1 MASLL
6 AITSQVYA
14 EEEFSIS
21 ITGPDNEQEAPVR
34 RAPRPAQPV
43 ARPAT
48 PAAPVAVTPAA
59 PAQRP
64 AVQGQNTQPNAIPGL
79 IPQSPVD
86 QANLAAQEMRPA
98 NLPANFQ
105 AQHTVG
111 PRETIWSIAHRYSA
125 PYNDVNEFQA
135 VASIYRNNRDAFN
148 NGDVNQIRRGTTLNI
163 PVAQE
168 MALEQTQT
176 GSDLLSNGTTTL
188 PPLNRSGLY
197 QNATNQGALANNEA
211 NNGANNGPIGAVHAS
226 SPNLPG
232 SGIQEVP
239 SFVARETLLR
249 DINPTLTFTDQEGMD
264 NPDKEIITDEELAA
278 HNAQLTQESVPTIT
292 QSSLD
297 LRAIESLLDKTEH
310 NIQTAQKDIYR
321 RLDDNIQ
328 RSAQVAKDTATVTAK
343 EEVSE
348 LINNYEQ
355 VIAELQQSN
364 SDLRSSLSKI
374 NKQVEQIRGFQM
386 ETADSVA
393 QLDRRMVD
401 THSPLTGTGS
411 TSSSF
416 ESGPVMW
423 ILLVVGVL
431 ALLMSIGL
439 FVFKSRM
446 RRQHELANSF
456 DDDSGDF
463 MDEDDLEI
471 SSLLAQNPVTEEE
484 PAPKKEKAKS
494 APAKEVVEDS
504 APIVDDTPMS
514 GDMGMDDNFDGG
526 FDGDLDTFGSDSPS
540 NNKKS
545 SAPDFHDEIVMP
557 SSAPLNTA
565 SNNAAVAGAVAG
577 AALGGAAMGAAMAS
591 SHDDEA
597 QQAWDNAASNV
608 SSTIDKSA
616 LNAVNDDWAN
626 SLDSNENSAS
636 QVDLGSDT
644 GFGDTASDSGFGSPD
659 AGGDFGDSS
668 ADSGFGSPD
677 AGGSFGDP
685 SADSS
690 FGSPDAGGGFGDS
703 TADSGF
709 GSPDAGGSFGDSS
722 ADSGFGSPDA
732 GSGFGD
738 STADSGFG
746 SDSFGADSSDFS
758 QDSGSFG
765 NDADSFGDSSGGFGD
780 DSGGFGETGGFGDD
794 LGGFSQ
800 DSADFSDNSGGF
812 GDDSGFGDA
821 GFGDDSGGFGDDL
834 GGDDAK
840 QFAASMQGAG
850 GNAFPK
856 TNALASQEV
865 IQASA
870 NHDDQSNLS
879 PAQNNAGDSFA
890 VSGASNLD
898 DQAFNEQDPSN
909 VSLNTA
915 TNNQFGDL
923 NSPAVEGNGLEGLDF
938 GKLADEIDHPDNHA
952 QTNLDQNNQ
961 APASTVV
968 NAGLGRDPQEQG
980 PKDGFAQNSADQLD
994 FNADSGNSSDKGD
1007 ATFDGEDLSFNAD
1020 PANNIDFGSLA
1031 NELDGSDNTQSLDN
1045 LDQSAPQTE
1054 SGNAGDLPEDS
1065 LYDSDNSL
1073 FGFDSDANA
1082 DGLSTP
1088 EQNSGSESS
1097 TTELTDHTQEQ
1108 VPEQA
1113 PATAEDNSFDS
1124 LGNDDSDLAS
1134 GFDSLSG
1141 DTSFDSL
1148 GSDNSD
1154 LASGFDTPSGDTS
1167 FDSLGSDDSDLASGF
1182 DTPSGDTSFDSLG
1195 SDDSDLASGFDTP
1208 SGDTSFDSLG
1218 SDDSDLASGFDTPEL
1233 DQSGGMDFGSLAN
1246 ELENPQDTVPTN
1258 ELDLTAPTEQETAA
1272 KQQPEADTAV
1282 EPSFDNA
1289 EENPFDTLG
1298 SDHSD
1303 LAAGFDTPSGDT
1315 SFDSLGSDDSD
1326 LASGFDTPS
1335 GDTSFDSLGS
1345 DDSDLASG
1353 FDTPSGDTSF
1363 DSLGSDDSDL
1373 ASGFDTPSG
1382 DTSFDSL
1389 GSDNSDLAAGLD
1401 TPELDKSGDMDFGS
1415 LANELENTQ
1424 DIVPTNEFDLT
1435 APNEQETAAEQ
1446 QPEADTAVEPSLD
1459 NAEENPFDTLGS
1471 DHSDLVSGFDTPEL
1485 DQSGD
1490 MDFGSLANELENP
1503 QDTSIT
1509 DEQALN
1515 SPDSSNENTANE
1527 GEGDLSA
1534 FGFEEPTDQQELDT
1548 ASANELDLTA
1558 PTEQETAAKQQ
1569 PEVEADTALEPS
1581 LESAE
1586 ESPFD
1591 TLGGD
1596 NSDLADVLDTPELD
1610 HSGDMDFGSLANELE
1625 SPESS
1630 GDQFEVPENSTFTDL
1645 SAQEQPED
1653 ALPIDA
1659 QDAAEVFN
1667 TPEDTFSNNDLASKE
1682 IPGSESADEQ
1692 ELPALDAGL
1701 SNLTANTQPK
1711 EDSNFDSLGDEA
1723 SDLAS
1728 ALGQE
1733 PSNQIDN
1740 NTVFDEPPSELDE
1753 LSNTFNLDNE
1763 HVADLEKEATPQTA
1777 TEEAKDL
1784 ADVLGTSLDDANLK
1798 DPSELENNPFESLTT
1813 PEQQDLAQDTQK
1825 DAKSEEQP
1833 ESEPQKDVQSDIFAS
1848 EPESDKD
1855 STALENTEPSHPFSL
1870 SDMGSAEYP
1879 FIMDDNNDQRSTW
1892 DTGPVG
1898 EAQGNMADDFAR
1910 FAQNLDNPEAQN
1922 DFKTNFEP
1930 SAANENAPIDLIY
1943 PDEFGL
1949 GKDDENLSALLAEEQ
1964 GESADVHGF
1973 GRLDDDIPSS
1983 GDSVDLIMPSGE
1995 EMAANG
2001 KNNDSI
2007 FDLDESN
2014 DILDKMDFTNQDH
2027 NMFDEME
2034 DTHFSLDPN
2043 VPMGHE
2049 QASSDTSNLSK
2060 QPESDANTTGN
2071 NTLEHSE
2078 GDSGIETA
2086 KQLFDEDGKDI
2097 ASLMGDDFRGL
2108 DHIDDNKHDNIE
2120 DESNDIVMPNPEAME
2135 APHESLTDV
2144 DNAMDSLDHM
2154 DLNKMSSDA
2163 LIDDAL
2169 DTPNANN
2176 LEADS
2181 QDATPQEPSTTL
2193 ESATEAP
2200 EPIATSEQPQ
2210 ANTSETLE
2218 TDPSSEDLLTNNDL
2232 LAEDPTKEIPQDFQG
2247 IDHIDDN
2254 HHDNI
2259 EDDSNDIVMPNLEAL
2274 QPPHESL
2281 DNVEDAIDSVNHMDL
2296 NNMSSDDLINE
2307 SLDQEQTNNQDN
2319 SEQSLADTGNQL
2331 PDTSDD
2337 MIFPDFD
2344 KAQDSGASMLD
2355 GVEDALNSIDTMDL
2369 GDLSSC
2375 PVDFG
2380 TEPTA
2385 QNTNQPVSSSNDS
2398 KLKEAPLPEQDSAP
2412 AELINPSTIEEVAPQ
2427 AEDLAD
2433 FRGLDSIDENHHDN
2447 IDDEANDYIVPTP
2460 EEMQSKAPSAI
2471 DEQVE
2476 GLDKAL
2482 DNIDLDHISNDDLL
2496 EEPVISEPI
2505 SQSTDS
2511 SDTVENAASD
2521 KQSETYPERVD
2532 TGEETFDLGNA
2543 NDSQEPSNDTQNEET
2558 VAPASDYE
2566 TELAHEIEEPYL
2578 DGSKI
2583 EDAQIVS
2590 ENDQTPDISTNEKSS
2605 DNYELGSSD
2614 IDFKDLVKDAQ
2625 TQGLDEVNESPEDEI
2640 PSLDDEFSTV
2650 EKPEVFEPSDFT
2662 SDGGQAIEDSG
2673 SFIEEPMSQDTQSSI
2688 LNEPEMELEPLVGN
2702 NFAEL
2707 YDSNPNEISPDFENQ
2722 PEESTGTQTEH
2733 LTDSPFNS
2741 EMELEPLV
2749 SNDFA
2754 DLKGISDSGEHF
2766 EEPTDTG
2773 LESPIAADQN
2783 EPSSFDADSS
2793 DGNDSIESTNEEPL
2807 SAGTPSEEATSEAES
2822 SPFEPEAE
2830 PSKSETAEAE
2840 SSPFEPEAEPSK
2852 SETAETD
2859 LGPFEPESEP
2869 SKSETAEAESSPFE
2883 PEAAT
2888 GEGETGADKIEPEL
2902 DGTDNSDEPSMWS
2915 VPHDEFDISNISGSD
2930 LNVGQEVDS
2939 APNISADST
2948 DSTDSAD
2955 STSEEQLNLPE
2966 ENTLEEAGFTTNNF
2980 DNDAA
2985 DNDLANADNLGA
2997 EGFGSFEPEL
3007 DSSNSHDDTLS
3018 SGSDSHI
3025 TSGDMLDMEPPN
3037 FEVGNADDALLDSRI
3052 DGSDALADMLS
3063 DVPADIPE
3071 VIVQQSGS
3079 KLHAQNATGEHDLSN
3094 GANNLPDGLSLD
3106 QDTNV
3111 DTNQFDFADFDSDD
3125 QDEQDENLV
3134 SDMMNGEH
3142 QGFNLDKE
3150 QALADNDRFVEDM
3163 VGDDNLDFEGSNLDS
3178 FGTQNEED
3186 PFLQNDDFGSF
3197 TDLPGFD
3204 ESTFDDDKSPNGL
3217 AFDDDFFNTDSNK
3230 N

>member
-1 MASLL
+1 MSPTKHFLTLVMASLL

-211 NNGANNGPIGAVHAS
+211 NNGPIGAVHAS

-278 HNAQLTQESVPTIT
+278 HNAKLTQESVPTIT

-401 THSPLTGTGS
+401 THSPLNSTGS

-526 FDGDLDTFGSDSPS
+526 FDGDLDTFGSDAPS

-644 GFGDTASDSGFGSPD
+644 GFGDTASDS
-659 AGGDFGDSS
+659 A
-668 ADSGFGSPD
+668 
-677 AGGSFGDP
+677 
-685 SADSS
+685 

-703 TADSGF
+703 SGDSDF

-732 GSGFGD
+732 GNGFGDSSADSGFGSPDAGGSFGD

-1007 ATFDGEDLSFNAD
+1007 ATFGGKDLSFNAD

-1031 NELDGSDNTQSLDN
+1031 NQLDGSDNTQSLDN

-1088 EQNSGSESS
+1088 EQSSGSESS

-1108 VPEQA
+1108 VPEQAQEQA

-1134 GFDSLSG
+1134 GFDTPSG
-1141 DTSFDSL
+1141 NSSFDSL
-1148 GSDNSD
+1148 GN
-1154 LASGFDTPSGDTS
+1154 
-1167 FDSLGSDDSDLASGF
+1167 DDSDLASGF

-1218 SDDSDLASGFDTPEL
+1218 SDDSDLAAGFDTPSGDTSFDSLGSDHSDLAAGLDTPEL
-1233 DQSGGMDFGSLAN
+1233 DQSGDMDFGSLAN

-1258 ELDLTAPTEQETAA
+1258 E
-1272 KQQPEADTAV
+1272 
-1282 EPSFDNA
+1282 
-1289 EENPFDTLG
+1289 
-1298 SDHSD
+1298 
-1303 LAAGFDTPSGDT
+1303 
-1315 SFDSLGSDDSD
+1315 
-1326 LASGFDTPS
+1326 
-1335 GDTSFDSLGS
+1335 
-1345 DDSDLASG
+1345 
-1353 FDTPSGDTSF
+1353 
-1363 DSLGSDDSDL
+1363 
-1373 ASGFDTPSG
+1373 
-1382 DTSFDSL
+1382 
-1389 GSDNSDLAAGLD
+1389 
-1401 TPELDKSGDMDFGS
+1401 
-1415 LANELENTQ
+1415 
-1424 DIVPTNEFDLT
+1424 FDLT
-1435 APNEQETAAEQ
+1435 APNEQETAAKQ

-1471 DHSDLVSGFDTPEL
+1471 DHSDLAAGFETPELDQSGDMDFGSLANELENPQDTSIADEQALNSPNSSNENSANEGEGDLSAFGFDEPTDQQELDTAPANELDLTAPTEQETAAKQQPEADTALEPSLESAEESPFDTLGGDNSDLADGLDTPEL
-1485 DQSGD
+1485 DHSGD

-1515 SPDSSNENTANE
+1515 SPDSSNENSAAE

-1534 FGFEEPTDQQELDT
+1534 FGFDEPTDQQELDT
-1548 ASANELDLTA
+1548 ITANEQDVTA
-1558 PTEQETAAKQQ
+1558 PTEQEPAAQ
-1569 PEVEADTALEPS
+1569 PQPEADTAVEPS
-1581 LESAE
+1581 LENAK

-1591 TLGGD
+1591 TLGGED
-1596 NSDLADVLDTPELD
+1596 TDLGAGVETPELD
-1610 HSGDMDFGSLANELE
+1610 QSGDMDFGSLANELE

-1653 ALPIDA
+1653 ALPLDA

-1711 EDSNFDSLGDEA
+1711 EDSNFDSLEDEA

-1740 NTVFDEPPSELDE
+1740 NSVFDEPPSELDE

-1879 FIMDDNNDQRSTW
+1879 FIMDDNNDQRGTW

-2014 DILDKMDFTNQDH
+2014 DILDKMDFANQDH

-2043 VPMGHE
+2043 APMGHE
-2049 QASSDTSNLSK
+2049 QASSDTSNLSQ

-2078 GDSGIETA
+2078 GDSGVETA
-2086 KQLFDEDGKDI
+2086 KQLFAEDGKDI

-2181 QDATPQEPSTTL
+2181 QDATHQEPSTTL

-2218 TDPSSEDLLTNNDL
+2218 TEPSSEDLLTNNDL

-2259 EDDSNDIVMPNLEAL
+2259 EDDSNDIVMPSLEAL

-2307 SLDQEQTNNQDN
+2307 SLDQEQTNNQDD

-2380 TEPTA
+2380 TEHTA

-2398 KLKEAPLPEQDSAP
+2398 KLKEEPLPEQESAP

-2433 FRGLDSIDENHHDN
+2433 FHGLDSIDENHHDN

-2496 EEPVISEPI
+2496 EEPVIAEPT

-2511 SDTVENAASD
+2511 RDTVENAASD
-2521 KQSETYPERVD
+2521 NQSETYPERVD

-2543 NDSQEPSNDTQNEET
+2543 NDSQEPSSDTQNEET
-2558 VAPASDYE
+2558 VAPASEYE

-2650 EKPEVFEPSDFT
+2650 ENPEVFEPSDFT

-2688 LNEPEMELEPLVGN
+2688 LNEPEMELEPLVDN

-2722 PEESTGTQTEH
+2722 PEERTDTPTEN

-2754 DLKGISDSGEHF
+2754 DLKGMSDSGEHF
-2766 EEPTDTG
+2766 EEPTDTD

-2783 EPSSFDADSS
+2783 EPSAVDADSF
-2793 DGNDSIESTNEEPL
+2793 DGNDSFESTNEEPL
-2807 SAGTPSEEATSEAES
+2807 SADTPSEEATSEADSSEAAS
-2822 SPFEPEAE
+2822 SPFEPEVE
-2830 PSKSETAEAE
+2830 PSK
-2840 SSPFEPEAEPSK
+2840 
-2852 SETAETD
+2852 D
-2859 LGPFEPESEP
+2859 D
-2869 SKSETAEAESSPFE
+2869 TAEAESSPFE

-2888 GEGETGADKIEPEL
+2888 GETETGADKIEPEL
-2902 DGTDNSDEPSMWS
+2902 DSTDNSDEPSMWS

-2930 LNVGQEVDS
+2930 LNVGQKVDS
-2939 APNISADST
+2939 APNISADSA
-2948 DSTDSAD
+2948 DSSE

-2966 ENTLEEAGFTTNNF
+2966 ENTLEAAGFTTNNF

-2985 DNDLANADNLGA
+2985 DNDLAKADNLEA
-2997 EGFGSFEPEL
+2997 EGFDSSEPKL

-3018 SGSDSHI
+3018 SGSDSQI

-3134 SDMMNGEH
+3134 YDMMNGEH

-3178 FGTQNEED
+3178 FGSQNEED

-3217 AFDDDFFNTDSNK
+3217 AFDDDFFNTDANK

>member
-211 NNGANNGPIGAVHAS
+211 NNGPIGAVHAS

-278 HNAQLTQESVPTIT
+278 HNAKLTQESVPTIT

-401 THSPLTGTGS
+401 THSPLNSTGS

-526 FDGDLDTFGSDSPS
+526 FDGDLDTFGSDAPS

-644 GFGDTASDSGFGSPD
+644 GFGD
-659 AGGDFGDSS
+659 SS

-677 AGGSFGDP
+677 AGG
-685 SADSS
+685 
-690 FGSPDAGGGFGDS
+690 GFGDS
-703 TADSGF
+703 S
-709 GSPDAGGSFGDSS
+709 
-722 ADSGFGSPDA
+722 
-732 GSGFGD
+732 
-738 STADSGFG
+738 ADSGFG

-758 QDSGSFG
+758 QDSGSFGNDADSFGDSSGDSGFGSDSSDFSQDSSGFG

-800 DSADFSDNSGGF
+800 DSADFSDSSGGF

-938 GKLADEIDHPDNHA
+938 GELADEIDHPDNHA

-1007 ATFDGEDLSFNAD
+1007 ATFGGEDLSFNAD

-1031 NELDGSDNTQSLDN
+1031 NQLDGSDNTQSLDN

-1088 EQNSGSESS
+1088 EQSSGSESS

-1113 PATAEDNSFDS
+1113 QEQSPATAE
-1124 LGNDDSDLAS
+1124 
-1134 GFDSLSG
+1134 
-1141 DTSFDSL
+1141 
-1148 GSDNSD
+1148 
-1154 LASGFDTPSGDTS
+1154 DTS
-1167 FDSLGSDDSDLASGF
+1167 FDSLGSDDSDLAAGF
-1182 DTPSGDTSFDSLG
+1182 DNPSGDSSFDSLG
-1195 SDDSDLASGFDTP
+1195 SDDSDLAAGFDNP
-1208 SGDTSFDSLG
+1208 SGDSSFDSLG
-1218 SDDSDLASGFDTPEL
+1218 SDDSDLAAGFDNPSGDSSFDSLGSDNSDLAAGFDTPEL
-1233 DQSGGMDFGSLAN
+1233 DQSGDSSFDSLGSDHSDLAAGFDTPELDQSGDMDFGSLAN

-1282 EPSFDNA
+1282 EPSLENA
-1289 EENPFDTLG
+1289 KESPFDTLG
-1298 SDHSD
+1298 S
-1303 LAAGFDTPSGDT
+1303 GDT
-1315 SFDSLGSDDSD
+1315 DLG
-1326 LASGFDTPS
+1326 
-1335 GDTSFDSLGS
+1335 
-1345 DDSDLASG
+1345 
-1353 FDTPSGDTSF
+1353 
-1363 DSLGSDDSDL
+1363 
-1373 ASGFDTPSG
+1373 
-1382 DTSFDSL
+1382 
-1389 GSDNSDLAAGLD
+1389 AG
-1401 TPELDKSGDMDFGS
+1401 
-1415 LANELENTQ
+1415 
-1424 DIVPTNEFDLT
+1424 
-1435 APNEQETAAEQ
+1435 
-1446 QPEADTAVEPSLD
+1446 VE
-1459 NAEENPFDTLGS
+1459 
-1471 DHSDLVSGFDTPEL
+1471 TPEL

-1509 DEQALN
+1509 DEQALA
-1515 SPDSSNENTANE
+1515 SPDSSNENSANE
-1527 GEGDLSA
+1527 GKGDLSA
-1534 FGFEEPTDQQELDT
+1534 FGFDAPTDQQELDT
-1548 ASANELDLTA
+1548 VPANELDLTA

-1569 PEVEADTALEPS
+1569 PEAEADTALEPS

-1596 NSDLADVLDTPELD
+1596 HSDLADGLDTPELD
-1610 HSGDMDFGSLANELE
+1610 HSGDMDFGSLAHELENPQDTSIPEEQALASPDSSNENSANEGKGDLSAFGFDAPTDQQELDTVPANEQDVTAPTEQETAAKQQPEAEAETEVEPSLESAEESPFDALGSGDSNLGAGFDAPELDQSGDMDFGSLANELE

-1653 ALPIDA
+1653 ALPLDA

-1711 EDSNFDSLGDEA
+1711 EDSNFNSLGDEA

-1740 NTVFDEPPSELDE
+1740 NSVFDEPPSELDE

-1798 DPSELENNPFESLTT
+1798 DPSELDNNPFESLTT

-1833 ESEPQKDVQSDIFAS
+1833 ESEPQID
-1848 EPESDKD
+1848 EG

-1879 FIMDDNNDQRSTW
+1879 FIMDDNNDQRGTW

-1930 SAANENAPIDLIY
+1930 GAANENAPIDLIY

-2014 DILDKMDFTNQDH
+2014 DILDKMDFANQDH

-2043 VPMGHE
+2043 APMGHE

-2078 GDSGIETA
+2078 GDSGVETA
-2086 KQLFDEDGKDI
+2086 KQLFAEDGKDI

-2662 SDGGQAIEDSG
+2662 SEGGQAIEDSG

-2754 DLKGISDSGEHF
+2754 DLKGMSDSGEHF

-2783 EPSSFDADSS
+2783 VPSFFDADSS

-3217 AFDDDFFNTDSNK
+3217 AFDDDFFNTDANK

>member
-1 MASLL
+1 MSPKKHFLTLVMASLL

-401 THSPLTGTGS
+401 THSPLNSTGS

-526 FDGDLDTFGSDSPS
+526 FDGDLDTFGSDASS

-644 GFGDTASDSGFGSPD
+644 GFGDTASDSAFGSPD
-659 AGGDFGDSS
+659 AGGGFGDSS
-668 ADSGFGSPD
+668 GDSDFGSPD

-685 SADSS
+685 SADSG

-703 TADSGF
+703 SADSGFGSPDAGNGFGDSSADSGF

-732 GSGFGD
+732 GSSFGD
-738 STADSGFG
+738 SSADSGFG

-1007 ATFDGEDLSFNAD
+1007 ATFGGEDLSFNAD

-1088 EQNSGSESS
+1088 EQSSGSESS

-1108 VPEQA
+1108 VPEQAQEQA

-1134 GFDSLSG
+1134 GFDTPSG
-1141 DTSFDSL
+1141 NSSFDSL
-1148 GSDNSD
+1148 GSDDSD
-1154 LASGFDTPSGDTS
+1154 LSSGFDTPSGDTS
-1167 FDSLGSDDSDLASGF
+1167 FDSLGSDDSDLSSGF
-1182 DTPSGDTSFDSLG
+1182 DTPYGDTSFDSLG
-1195 SDDSDLASGFDTP
+1195 SDHSELAA
-1208 SGDTSFDSLG
+1208 SL
-1218 SDDSDLASGFDTPEL
+1218 DTPEL
-1233 DQSGGMDFGSLAN
+1233 DQSGDMDFGSLAN
-1246 ELENPQDTVPTN
+1246 QLENTQDTVPTN

-1282 EPSFDNA
+1282 EPSLENA
-1289 EENPFDTLG
+1289 KDSPFDTLG
-1298 SDHSD
+1298 GDDTD
-1303 LAAGFDTPSGDT
+1303 LGAG
-1315 SFDSLGSDDSD
+1315 
-1326 LASGFDTPS
+1326 
-1335 GDTSFDSLGS
+1335 
-1345 DDSDLASG
+1345 
-1353 FDTPSGDTSF
+1353 
-1363 DSLGSDDSDL
+1363 
-1373 ASGFDTPSG
+1373 
-1382 DTSFDSL
+1382 
-1389 GSDNSDLAAGLD
+1389 
-1401 TPELDKSGDMDFGS
+1401 
-1415 LANELENTQ
+1415 
-1424 DIVPTNEFDLT
+1424 
-1435 APNEQETAAEQ
+1435 
-1446 QPEADTAVEPSLD
+1446 VE
-1459 NAEENPFDTLGS
+1459 
-1471 DHSDLVSGFDTPEL
+1471 TPEL

-1515 SPDSSNENTANE
+1515 SPDSSNENSAAE

-1534 FGFEEPTDQQELDT
+1534 FGFDEPTDQQELDT
-1548 ASANELDLTA
+1548 ITANEQDVTA
-1558 PTEQETAAKQQ
+1558 PTEQEPAAQ
-1569 PEVEADTALEPS
+1569 PQPEADTAVEPS
-1581 LESAE
+1581 LENAK

-1591 TLGGD
+1591 TLGGED
-1596 NSDLADVLDTPELD
+1596 TDLGAGVETPELD
-1610 HSGDMDFGSLANELE
+1610 QSGDMDFGSLANELE

-1733 PSNQIDN
+1733 PSNPIDN

-1833 ESEPQKDVQSDIFAS
+1833 ESEPQ
-1848 EPESDKD
+1848 SDKD

-1879 FIMDDNNDQRSTW
+1879 FIMDDNNDQRGTW

-1930 SAANENAPIDLIY
+1930 GAANENAPIDLIY

-2014 DILDKMDFTNQDH
+2014 DILDKMDFANQDH

-2043 VPMGHE
+2043 APMGHE

-2078 GDSGIETA
+2078 GDSGVETA
-2086 KQLFDEDGKDI
+2086 KQLFAEDGKDI

-2135 APHESLTDV
+2135 PPHESLTDV
-2144 DNAMDSLDHM
+2144 DSAMDSLDHM

-2163 LIDDAL
+2163 LINDAL

-2181 QDATPQEPSTTL
+2181 QDATTQEPSTTL

-2218 TDPSSEDLLTNNDL
+2218 TEPSSEDLLTNNDL

-2496 EEPVISEPI
+2496 EEPVISEHI

-2521 KQSETYPERVD
+2521 EQSEIYPERID

-2543 NDSQEPSNDTQNEET
+2543 NDSQEPSSDTQNEET

-2590 ENDQTPDISTNEKSS
+2590 ENDQTPEISTNEKSS

-2650 EKPEVFEPSDFT
+2650 ENPEVFEPSDFT

-2754 DLKGISDSGEHF
+2754 DLKGMSDSGEHF

-2783 EPSSFDADSS
+2783 VPSSFDADSS

-2807 SAGTPSEEATSEAES
+2807 SAGTPSEDATSEADSSEAAS

-2830 PSKSETAEAE
+2830 PSKDDTAEAE
-2840 SSPFEPEAEPSK
+2840 SSS
-2852 SETAETD
+2852 
-2859 LGPFEPESEP
+2859 
-2869 SKSETAEAESSPFE
+2869 FE

-2888 GEGETGADKIEPEL
+2888 GEAETGADKIEPEL

-2939 APNISADST
+2939 TPNISADST

-2980 DNDAA
+2980 DNDTADNDTA

-3007 DSSNSHDDTLS
+3007 DSSNSHDDTLN

-3052 DGSDALADMLS
+3052 DGSNALADMLS

-3217 AFDDDFFNTDSNK
+3217 AFDDDFFNTDANK

>member
-1 MASLL
+1 MSPKKHFLTLVMASLL

-211 NNGANNGPIGAVHAS
+211 NNGPIGAVHAS

-278 HNAQLTQESVPTIT
+278 HNAKLTQESVPTIT

-401 THSPLTGTGS
+401 THSPLNSTGS

-423 ILLVVGVL
+423 ILLIVGVL

-471 SSLLAQNPVTEEE
+471 SSLLAQNPITEEE

-514 GDMGMDDNFDGG
+514 GDMGMDDNFDSG
-526 FDGDLDTFGSDSPS
+526 FDGDLDTFGSDASS

-644 GFGDTASDSGFGSPD
+644 GFGDTASDSAFGSPD
-659 AGGDFGDSS
+659 AGGGFGDSS

-677 AGGSFGDP
+677 AGGG
-685 SADSS
+685 
-690 FGSPDAGGGFGDS
+690 
-703 TADSGF
+703 
-709 GSPDAGGSFGDSS
+709 FGDSS

-732 GSGFGD
+732 GNGFGD
-738 STADSGFG
+738 SSADSGFG

-952 QTNLDQNNQ
+952 QTNLDQNNP

-1007 ATFDGEDLSFNAD
+1007 ATFGGDDLSFNAD
-1020 PANNIDFGSLA
+1020 PSNNIDFGSLA

-1088 EQNSGSESS
+1088 EQSSGSESS

-1113 PATAEDNSFDS
+1113 QEQVPATAE
-1124 LGNDDSDLAS
+1124 
-1134 GFDSLSG
+1134 

-1148 GSDNSD
+1148 GDDNSD
-1154 LASGFDTPSGDTS
+1154 LASGFDTLSGDTS
-1167 FDSLGSDDSDLASGF
+1167 FDSLGSDDSDLAAGF
-1182 DTPSGDTSFDSLG
+1182 DNPSGNSSFDSLG
-1195 SDDSDLASGFDTP
+1195 SDDSDLAAGFDNP
-1208 SGDTSFDSLG
+1208 SGNSSFDSLG
-1218 SDDSDLASGFDTPEL
+1218 SDNSDLAAGFDTPEQ

-1272 KQQPEADTAV
+1272 KQQPEADTAI
-1282 EPSFDNA
+1282 EPSLDNA

-1303 LAAGFDTPSGDT
+1303 LAA
-1315 SFDSLGSDDSD
+1315 
-1326 LASGFDTPS
+1326 
-1335 GDTSFDSLGS
+1335 
-1345 DDSDLASG
+1345 
-1353 FDTPSGDTSF
+1353 
-1363 DSLGSDDSDL
+1363 
-1373 ASGFDTPSG
+1373 GFDTPSG

-1534 FGFEEPTDQQELDT
+1534 FGFEEPTYQQELDT

-1596 NSDLADVLDTPELD
+1596 NSDLADGLDTPELD

-1653 ALPIDA
+1653 ALPLDA

-1733 PSNQIDN
+1733 PSNPIDN

-1813 PEQQDLAQDTQK
+1813 PEQQDVAQDTQK
-1825 DAKSEEQP
+1825 NAKSEEQP
-1833 ESEPQKDVQSDIFAS
+1833 ESEPQKDVQSDIFTS
-1848 EPESDKD
+1848 EPQSDKD

-1879 FIMDDNNDQRSTW
+1879 FIMDDNNDQRGTW

-1930 SAANENAPIDLIY
+1930 GAANENAPIDLIY

-2014 DILDKMDFTNQDH
+2014 DILDKMDFANQDH

-2043 VPMGHE
+2043 APMGHE
-2049 QASSDTSNLSK
+2049 QVSSDTSNLSK

-2071 NTLEHSE
+2071 NTLEHSK
-2078 GDSGIETA
+2078 GDSGDETA
-2086 KQLFDEDGKDI
+2086 KQLFAEDDKDI

-2135 APHESLTDV
+2135 PPHESLTDV
-2144 DNAMDSLDHM
+2144 DSAMDSLDHM

-2163 LIDDAL
+2163 LIDEAL

-2176 LEADS
+2176 LEAAS

-2193 ESATEAP
+2193 ESVTEAP

-2218 TDPSSEDLLTNNDL
+2218 TEPSSEDLLTNNDL

-2521 KQSETYPERVD
+2521 EQSEIYPERID

-2543 NDSQEPSNDTQNEET
+2543 NDSQEPSSDTQNEET

-2590 ENDQTPDISTNEKSS
+2590 ENNQNPDISTNEKSS

-2722 PEESTGTQTEH
+2722 PEEGTNTQTAN

-2754 DLKGISDSGEHF
+2754 DLKGMTDSGEHF
-2766 EEPTDTG
+2766 DKPTDTG
-2773 LESPIAADQN
+2773 LESPLAADQN
-2783 EPSSFDADSS
+2783 EPNAFDADSF

-2807 SAGTPSEEATSEAES
+2807 SAGTPSEEATSEADS

-2840 SSPFEPEAEPSK
+2840 SSS
-2852 SETAETD
+2852 
-2859 LGPFEPESEP
+2859 
-2869 SKSETAEAESSPFE
+2869 FE

-2888 GEGETGADKIEPEL
+2888 GEAETGADKIEPEL

-2939 APNISADST
+2939 TPNISADST
-2948 DSTDSAD
+2948 DSADSAD

-2966 ENTLEEAGFTTNNF
+2966 ENTLEAAGFTTNNF

-2985 DNDLANADNLGA
+2985 DNNLAKADNLGA
-2997 EGFGSFEPEL
+2997 EGLGSLDPEL

-3163 VGDDNLDFEGSNLDS
+3163 VGDDNLDFDGSNQDA

-3217 AFDDDFFNTDSNK
+3217 AFDDDFFNTDANK

>member
-1 MASLL
+1 MSPTKHFLTLVMASLL

-79 IPQSPVD
+79 IPQSPVE

-211 NNGANNGPIGAVHAS
+211 NNGPIGAVHAS

-278 HNAQLTQESVPTIT
+278 HNAKLTQESVPTIT

-471 SSLLAQNPVTEEE
+471 SSLLAQNPITEEE

-526 FDGDLDTFGSDSPS
+526 FDGDLDTFGSDASS

-565 SNNAAVAGAVAG
+565 SNNAAVVGAVAG

-644 GFGDTASDSGFGSPD
+644 GFGDTAS
-659 AGGDFGDSS
+659 
-668 ADSGFGSPD
+668 
-677 AGGSFGDP
+677 
-685 SADSS
+685 
-690 FGSPDAGGGFGDS
+690 
-703 TADSGF
+703 
-709 GSPDAGGSFGDSS
+709 
-722 ADSGFGSPDA
+722 DSGFGSPDA

-952 QTNLDQNNQ
+952 QTNLDQNNP

-980 PKDGFAQNSADQLD
+980 PKDGFAQNSADQFD
-994 FNADSGNSSDKGD
+994 FNAASGNSSDKGD
-1007 ATFDGEDLSFNAD
+1007 ATFGGEDLSFNAD
-1020 PANNIDFGSLA
+1020 PSNNIDFGSLA

-1054 SGNAGDLPEDS
+1054 GGSVGDLPEDS

-1108 VPEQA
+1108 VPELAQEQA
-1113 PATAEDNSFDS
+1113 PATAEY
-1124 LGNDDSDLAS
+1124 
-1134 GFDSLSG
+1134 
-1141 DTSFDSL
+1141 TSFDSL
-1148 GSDNSD
+1148 GSDDSD
-1154 LASGFDTPSGDTS
+1154 LAAGFDNPSGDSS

-1195 SDDSDLASGFDTP
+1195 SDNSDLASGFDTL
-1208 SGDTSFDSLG
+1208 SGDSSFDPLG

-1272 KQQPEADTAV
+1272 KQQPEADTAL
-1282 EPSFDNA
+1282 EPSLESA
-1289 EENPFDTLG
+1289 EESPFDTLG
-1298 SDHSD
+1298 
-1303 LAAGFDTPSGDT
+1303 G
-1315 SFDSLGSDDSD
+1315 
-1326 LASGFDTPS
+1326 
-1335 GDTSFDSLGS
+1335 
-1345 DDSDLASG
+1345 
-1353 FDTPSGDTSF
+1353 
-1363 DSLGSDDSDL
+1363 
-1373 ASGFDTPSG
+1373 
-1382 DTSFDSL
+1382 
-1389 GSDNSDLAAGLD
+1389 DNSDLADGLD
-1401 TPELDKSGDMDFGS
+1401 TPELD
-1415 LANELENTQ
+1415 
-1424 DIVPTNEFDLT
+1424 
-1435 APNEQETAAEQ
+1435 
-1446 QPEADTAVEPSLD
+1446 
-1459 NAEENPFDTLGS
+1459 
-1471 DHSDLVSGFDTPEL
+1471 H
-1485 DQSGD
+1485 SGD

-1515 SPDSSNENTANE
+1515 SNENSANE
-1527 GEGDLSA
+1527 GNGDLSA
-1534 FGFEEPTDQQELDT
+1534 FGFDVPTDQQELDT
-1548 ASANELDLTA
+1548 APANELELTA
-1558 PTEQETAAKQQ
+1558 PTEQETAAEQQ
-1569 PEVEADTALEPS
+1569 PEADTAVEPS
-1581 LESAE
+1581 LENAK

-1591 TLGGD
+1591 TLGGED
-1596 NSDLADVLDTPELD
+1596 TDLGAGVQTPELD
-1610 HSGDMDFGSLANELE
+1610 QSGDMDFGSLANELD
-1625 SPESS
+1625 SPNSS
-1630 GDQFEVPENSTFTDL
+1630 GDKLAEPENSAFTDL
-1645 SAQEQPED
+1645 NSQEQQED
-1653 ALPIDA
+1653 ALPLDA
-1659 QDAAEVFN
+1659 QDAAKVFN

-1711 EDSNFDSLGDEA
+1711 EESNFDSLGDEA

-1740 NTVFDEPPSELDE
+1740 NSVFDEQPSELDE

-1879 FIMDDNNDQRSTW
+1879 FIMDDNNDQRGTW

-1930 SAANENAPIDLIY
+1930 GAANENAPIDLIY

-2043 VPMGHE
+2043 APMGHE

-2071 NTLEHSE
+2071 NTLEHSK
-2078 GDSGIETA
+2078 GDSGVETA
-2086 KQLFDEDGKDI
+2086 KQLFAEDDKDI

-2135 APHESLTDV
+2135 PPHESLTDV
-2144 DNAMDSLDHM
+2144 DSAMDSLDHM

-2163 LIDDAL
+2163 LIDEAL

-2176 LEADS
+2176 LEAAS

-2193 ESATEAP
+2193 ESVTEAP

-2218 TDPSSEDLLTNNDL
+2218 TEPSSEDLLTNNDL

-2543 NDSQEPSNDTQNEET
+2543 NDSQEPSSDTQNEET

-2590 ENDQTPDISTNEKSS
+2590 ENDQTPEISTNEKSS

-2662 SDGGQAIEDSG
+2662 SEGGQAIEDSG

-2754 DLKGISDSGEHF
+2754 DLKGMTDSGEHF
-2766 EEPTDTG
+2766 DEPADTG
-2773 LESPIAADQN
+2773 LESPLAADQN
-2783 EPSSFDADSS
+2783 EPSAFDADSS
-2793 DGNDSIESTNEEPL
+2793 DGNDSIESTNKEPL
-2807 SAGTPSEEATSEAES
+2807 SAGTPSEEATSEADSSEAASSPFEPEVEPSKDDTAEAES

-2840 SSPFEPEAEPSK
+2840 SSS
-2852 SETAETD
+2852 
-2859 LGPFEPESEP
+2859 
-2869 SKSETAEAESSPFE
+2869 FE

-2888 GEGETGADKIEPEL
+2888 GEAETGADKIEPEL

-2939 APNISADST
+2939 TPNISADST
-2948 DSTDSAD
+2948 DSADSAD

-3007 DSSNSHDDTLS
+3007 DSANSHDDTLN

-3217 AFDDDFFNTDSNK
+3217 AFDDDFFNTDANK

>member
-1 MASLL
+1 MSPKKHFLTLVMASLL

-197 QNATNQGALANNEA
+197 QNATNQGALANN
-211 NNGANNGPIGAVHAS
+211 GANNGPIGAVHAS

-401 THSPLTGTGS
+401 THSPLNSTGS

-526 FDGDLDTFGSDSPS
+526 FDGDLDTFGSDASS

-644 GFGDTASDSGFGSPD
+644 GFGDTASGGGFSG
-659 AGGDFGDSS
+659 
-668 ADSGFGSPD
+668 AD
-677 AGGSFGDP
+677 
-685 SADSS
+685 
-690 FGSPDAGGGFGDS
+690 GGFGDS
-703 TADSGF
+703 SADSGF

-812 GDDSGFGDA
+812 GDDSSFGDA

-1007 ATFDGEDLSFNAD
+1007 ATFGGEDLSFNAD

-1088 EQNSGSESS
+1088 EQSSGSESS

-1108 VPEQA
+1108 VPELAQGQA
-1113 PATAEDNSFDS
+1113 PATAE
-1124 LGNDDSDLAS
+1124 
-1134 GFDSLSG
+1134 
-1141 DTSFDSL
+1141 
-1148 GSDNSD
+1148 
-1154 LASGFDTPSGDTS
+1154 DTS
-1167 FDSLGSDDSDLASGF
+1167 FDSLGSDDSDLAAGF
-1182 DTPSGDTSFDSLG
+1182 DSPSGDTSFASLGSDDSDLAAGFDSPSGDTSFDSLG

-1233 DQSGGMDFGSLAN
+1233 DQSGDMDFGSLAN

-1258 ELDLTAPTEQETAA
+1258 ELDLTAPSEQETAA

-1298 SDHSD
+1298 SD
-1303 LAAGFDTPSGDT
+1303 
-1315 SFDSLGSDDSD
+1315 
-1326 LASGFDTPS
+1326 
-1335 GDTSFDSLGS
+1335 
-1345 DDSDLASG
+1345 
-1353 FDTPSGDTSF
+1353 
-1363 DSLGSDDSDL
+1363 
-1373 ASGFDTPSG
+1373 
-1382 DTSFDSL
+1382 
-1389 GSDNSDLAAGLD
+1389 NSDLAA
-1401 TPELDKSGDMDFGS
+1401 
-1415 LANELENTQ
+1415 
-1424 DIVPTNEFDLT
+1424 
-1435 APNEQETAAEQ
+1435 
-1446 QPEADTAVEPSLD
+1446 
-1459 NAEENPFDTLGS
+1459 
-1471 DHSDLVSGFDTPEL
+1471 GFDTPEL

-1503 QDTSIT
+1503 QDTSIA

-1534 FGFEEPTDQQELDT
+1534 FGFDEPTDQQELDT
-1548 ASANELDLTA
+1548 APANELDLTA
-1558 PTEQETAAKQQ
+1558 PTEQETTAEQQ
-1569 PEVEADTALEPS
+1569 PEAEADTAVEPS

-1591 TLGGD
+1591 TLGSGD
-1596 NSDLADVLDTPELD
+1596 SDLGAGFDQPELDQSGDMAFSSLANELENPQDTSITDEQALNSPDSSNENSAAEGKGDLSAFGFDEPTDQQELDTIPANEQDVTAPTEQETAAKQQPEAEADTAVEPSLDGAKESPFDTLGGEDTDLGAGVQTPELD
-1610 HSGDMDFGSLANELE
+1610 QSGDMDFGSLANELE

-1653 ALPIDA
+1653 ALPLDA

-1711 EDSNFDSLGDEA
+1711 EDSNFNSLGDEA

-1740 NTVFDEPPSELDE
+1740 NSVFDEPPSELDE

-1833 ESEPQKDVQSDIFAS
+1833 ESEPQKDVQSDISAS
-1848 EPESDKD
+1848 EPQSDKD

-1879 FIMDDNNDQRSTW
+1879 FIMDDNNDQRGTW

-1930 SAANENAPIDLIY
+1930 GAANENAPIDLIY

-2014 DILDKMDFTNQDH
+2014 DILDKMDFANQDH

-2043 VPMGHE
+2043 APMGHE

-2078 GDSGIETA
+2078 GDSGVETA
-2086 KQLFDEDGKDI
+2086 KQLFAEDGKDI

-2135 APHESLTDV
+2135 PPHESLTDV

-2181 QDATPQEPSTTL
+2181 QDATTQEPSTTL

-2319 SEQSLADTGNQL
+2319 SEQSLADTGNHL

-2412 AELINPSTIEEVAPQ
+2412 TELINPSTIEEVAPQ

-2521 KQSETYPERVD
+2521 EQSEIYPERID

-2543 NDSQEPSNDTQNEET
+2543 NDSQEPSSDTQNEET

-2590 ENDQTPDISTNEKSS
+2590 ENNQNPDISTNEKSS

-2650 EKPEVFEPSDFT
+2650 ENPEVFEPSDFT

-2673 SFIEEPMSQDTQSSI
+2673 SFTEEPISQDTQSSI

-2754 DLKGISDSGEHF
+2754 DLKGMTDSGEHF
-2766 EEPTDTG
+2766 DEPADNG
-2773 LESPIAADQN
+2773 LESPLAADQN
-2783 EPSSFDADSS
+2783 EPSAFDADSS

-2807 SAGTPSEEATSEAES
+2807 SAGTPSEEATSEADSSEAES
-2822 SPFEPEAE
+2822 SPFEPEVE
-2830 PSKSETAEAE
+2830 PSKDDTAEAE

-2852 SETAETD
+2852 D
-2859 LGPFEPESEP
+2859 
-2869 SKSETAEAESSPFE
+2869 ETAEAESSPFE
-2883 PEAAT
+2883 PEVEPSKDDTAEA
-2888 GEGETGADKIEPEL
+2888 ESSSFEPEAETGADKIEPEL

-2939 APNISADST
+2939 TPNISADST

-3018 SGSDSHI
+3018 SGSDSQLA
-3025 TSGDMLDMEPPN
+3025 SGDMLDMEPPN

-3052 DGSDALADMLS
+3052 DGSNALADMLS

-3217 AFDDDFFNTDSNK
+3217 AFDDDFFNTDANK

>member
-64 AVQGQNTQPNAIPGL
+64 AMEGQNTQPNAIPGL
-79 IPQSPVD
+79 IPQSPVE

-211 NNGANNGPIGAVHAS
+211 NNGPIGAVHAS

-278 HNAQLTQESVPTIT
+278 HNAKLTQESVPTIT

-401 THSPLTGTGS
+401 THSPLNSTGS

-526 FDGDLDTFGSDSPS
+526 FDGDLDTFGSDAPS

-644 GFGDTASDSGFGSPD
+644 GFGDTASDS
-659 AGGDFGDSS
+659 A
-668 ADSGFGSPD
+668 
-677 AGGSFGDP
+677 
-685 SADSS
+685 
-690 FGSPDAGGGFGDS
+690 FGSPDAGGGFGDTS
-703 TADSGF
+703 GDSDF

-732 GSGFGD
+732 GNGFGDSSADSGFGSPDAGGSFGD

-980 PKDGFAQNSADQLD
+980 PKDGFAQNSADQFD

-1007 ATFDGEDLSFNAD
+1007 ATFGGEDLSFNAD

-1031 NELDGSDNTQSLDN
+1031 NQLDGSDNTQSLDN

-1088 EQNSGSESS
+1088 EQSSGSESS

-1108 VPEQA
+1108 VPEQAQEQA

-1134 GFDSLSG
+1134 GFDTPSG
-1141 DTSFDSL
+1141 NSSFDSL
-1148 GSDNSD
+1148 GN
-1154 LASGFDTPSGDTS
+1154 
-1167 FDSLGSDDSDLASGF
+1167 DDSDLASGF

-1218 SDDSDLASGFDTPEL
+1218 SDHSDLAAGLDTPEL
-1233 DQSGGMDFGSLAN
+1233 DQSGDMDFGSLAN

-1282 EPSFDNA
+1282 EPSLENA
-1289 EENPFDTLG
+1289 KESPFDTLG
-1298 SDHSD
+1298 S
-1303 LAAGFDTPSGDT
+1303 GDT
-1315 SFDSLGSDDSD
+1315 DLG
-1326 LASGFDTPS
+1326 
-1335 GDTSFDSLGS
+1335 
-1345 DDSDLASG
+1345 
-1353 FDTPSGDTSF
+1353 
-1363 DSLGSDDSDL
+1363 
-1373 ASGFDTPSG
+1373 
-1382 DTSFDSL
+1382 
-1389 GSDNSDLAAGLD
+1389 AG
-1401 TPELDKSGDMDFGS
+1401 
-1415 LANELENTQ
+1415 
-1424 DIVPTNEFDLT
+1424 
-1435 APNEQETAAEQ
+1435 
-1446 QPEADTAVEPSLD
+1446 VE
-1459 NAEENPFDTLGS
+1459 
-1471 DHSDLVSGFDTPEL
+1471 TPEL

-1509 DEQALN
+1509 DEQALA
-1515 SPDSSNENTANE
+1515 SPDSSNENSANE
-1527 GEGDLSA
+1527 GKGDLSA
-1534 FGFEEPTDQQELDT
+1534 FGFDAPTDQQELDT
-1548 ASANELDLTA
+1548 IPANELDLTA

-1569 PEVEADTALEPS
+1569 PEAEAEAEADTALEPS

-1596 NSDLADVLDTPELD
+1596 HSDLADGLDTPELD
-1610 HSGDMDFGSLANELE
+1610 HSGDMDFGSLAHELENPQDTSIPEEQALASPDSSNENSANEGKGDLSAFGFDAPTDQQELDTVPANELDLTAPTEQETAAKQQPEAEAETEVEPSLESAEESPFDALGSGDSNLGAGFDAPELDQSGDMDFGSLANELE

-1653 ALPIDA
+1653 ALPLDA

-1711 EDSNFDSLGDEA
+1711 EDSNFNSLGDEA

-1740 NTVFDEPPSELDE
+1740 NSVFDEPPSELDE

-1798 DPSELENNPFESLTT
+1798 DPSELDNNPFESLTT

-1833 ESEPQKDVQSDIFAS
+1833 ESEPQID
-1848 EPESDKD
+1848 EG

-1879 FIMDDNNDQRSTW
+1879 FIMDDNNDQRGTW

-2014 DILDKMDFTNQDH
+2014 DILDKMDFANQDH
-2027 NMFDEME
+2027 NMFDEIE

-2043 VPMGHE
+2043 TPMGHE

-2078 GDSGIETA
+2078 GDSGVETA
-2086 KQLFDEDGKDI
+2086 KQLFAEDGKDI

-2662 SDGGQAIEDSG
+2662 SEGGQAIEDSG

-2754 DLKGISDSGEHF
+2754 DLKGMSDSGEHF

-2783 EPSSFDADSS
+2783 VPSSFDADSS

-3217 AFDDDFFNTDSNK
+3217 AFDDDFFNTDANK

>member
-1 MASLL
+1 MSPKKHFLTLVMASLL

-64 AVQGQNTQPNAIPGL
+64 AMQGQNTQPNAIPGL
-79 IPQSPVD
+79 IPQSPVE

-163 PVAQE
+163 PVAKE

-197 QNATNQGALANNEA
+197 QNATNKGALA
-211 NNGANNGPIGAVHAS
+211 NNGANNDPIGAVHAS

-232 SGIQEVP
+232 STIQEVP
-239 SFVARETLLR
+239 SFVARETILR

-278 HNAQLTQESVPTIT
+278 HNAKLTQETVPTIT

-310 NIQTAQKDIYR
+310 NIQTAQKDIYL

-401 THSPLTGTGS
+401 SHAPLTDTGS

-514 GDMGMDDNFDGG
+514 GDTGMDDNFDGG
-526 FDGDLDTFGSDSPS
+526 FDGDLDTFGSDGPS

-597 QQAWDNAASNV
+597 QQAWDKAASNV

-616 LNAVNDDWAN
+616 LNAVNDNWAN

-644 GFGDTASDSGFGSPD
+644 GFGDTASDSAFGSSDAGGGFGDSNADSSFGSPD
-659 AGGDFGDSS
+659 ASGGFGDSS
-668 ADSGFGSPD
+668 ADSSFGSSDAGGGFGDSSADSSFGSPD
-677 AGGSFGDP
+677 AGSGFGD
-685 SADSS
+685 SS
-690 FGSPDAGGGFGDS
+690 GESDFGSPDAGGGFGDS
-703 TADSGF
+703 SGESDF
-709 GSPDAGGSFGDSS
+709 GSPDAGGGFGDSS
-722 ADSGFGSPDA
+722 
-732 GSGFGD
+732 
-738 STADSGFG
+738 ADSGFG

-758 QDSGSFG
+758 QDSSGFG

-800 DSADFSDNSGGF
+800 DSGDFSDNSGGF
-812 GDDSGFGDA
+812 GDDSGFGNA

-856 TNALASQEV
+856 TKALASQEV

-923 NSPAVEGNGLEGLDF
+923 NSPAVEGNGLDGLDF
-938 GKLADEIDHPDNHA
+938 GELADEIDHPENHA
-952 QTNLDQNNQ
+952 QTNLDQNNP

-968 NAGLGRDPQEQG
+968 NAGLERAPQEQG

-1007 ATFDGEDLSFNAD
+1007 ATFGGDDLSFNAD
-1020 PANNIDFGSLA
+1020 PANNSDFGSLA

-1054 SGNAGDLPEDS
+1054 SGNAGDLPQDS

-1073 FGFDSDANA
+1073 FGFDSDT
-1082 DGLSTP
+1082 DGLSAP
-1088 EQNSGSESS
+1088 EQSSGSESS

-1108 VPEQA
+1108 A
-1113 PATAEDNSFDS
+1113 PATAE
-1124 LGNDDSDLAS
+1124 
-1134 GFDSLSG
+1134 
-1141 DTSFDSL
+1141 
-1148 GSDNSD
+1148 
-1154 LASGFDTPSGDTS
+1154 DTS
-1167 FDSLGSDDSDLASGF
+1167 FDSLGSDDSDLAAGF
-1182 DTPSGDTSFDSLG
+1182 DSPSGNSSFDSLG
-1195 SDDSDLASGFDTP
+1195 GDNSDLAAGFDNP
-1208 SGDTSFDSLG
+1208 SGDSSFDSLG
-1218 SDDSDLASGFDTPEL
+1218 GDNSDLAAGFDSPSGNSSFDSLGGDNSDLAAGFDNPSGNSSFDSLDSDNSDLGAGVETPEL
-1233 DQSGGMDFGSLAN
+1233 DQSGDMDFGSSAN
-1246 ELENPQDTVPTN
+1246 ELENPQDTIINDEQALNSPDSSNKNSATDGEGDLSAFGFDEPTDQQELDTAPAN
-1258 ELDLTAPTEQETAA
+1258 ELDLTAPTKQET
-1272 KQQPEADTAV
+1272 T
-1282 EPSFDNA
+1282 
-1289 EENPFDTLG
+1289 
-1298 SDHSD
+1298 
-1303 LAAGFDTPSGDT
+1303 
-1315 SFDSLGSDDSD
+1315 
-1326 LASGFDTPS
+1326 
-1335 GDTSFDSLGS
+1335 
-1345 DDSDLASG
+1345 
-1353 FDTPSGDTSF
+1353 
-1363 DSLGSDDSDL
+1363 
-1373 ASGFDTPSG
+1373 
-1382 DTSFDSL
+1382 
-1389 GSDNSDLAAGLD
+1389 
-1401 TPELDKSGDMDFGS
+1401 
-1415 LANELENTQ
+1415 
-1424 DIVPTNEFDLT
+1424 
-1435 APNEQETAAEQ
+1435 AEQ
-1446 QPEADTAVEPSLD
+1446 QPEADTAVEPSLES
-1459 NAEENPFDTLGS
+1459 AEESPFDTLGS
-1471 DHSDLVSGFDTPEL
+1471 GDSDLGAVFAQPEL

-1503 QDTSIT
+1503 QDSSIPE
-1509 DEQALN
+1509 EQALN
-1515 SPDSSNENTANE
+1515 SNENSATD
-1527 GEGDLSA
+1527 GKGDLSA
-1534 FGFEEPTDQQELDT
+1534 FGFDEPTDQQELDT
-1548 ASANELDLTA
+1548 APANELDLTA

-1569 PEVEADTALEPS
+1569 PEAEAEADKGVEPS
-1581 LESAE
+1581 LESAK

-1591 TLGGD
+1591 TLGSGD
-1596 NSDLADVLDTPELD
+1596 SDLGAGFEQPELD
-1610 HSGDMDFGSLANELE
+1610 QSGDMDFGSLANELD
-1625 SPESS
+1625 SLESS
-1630 GDQFEVPENSTFTDL
+1630 GDQFELPENSTFTDL
-1645 SAQEQPED
+1645 NSQEQPED

-1682 IPGSESADEQ
+1682 LPGTESSDNGSIDHTFDQ

-1701 SNLTANTQPK
+1701 SNLTANAQPK

-1723 SDLAS
+1723 SELAS

-1733 PSNQIDN
+1733 PSNKIDN
-1740 NTVFDEPPSELDE
+1740 NTVFDEPPNELDE

-1784 ADVLGTSLDDANLK
+1784 ADVLGTSLDKANLK

-1813 PEQQDLAQDTQK
+1813 PEQQDFAQETQK
-1825 DAKSEEQP
+1825 NAKSEEQP
-1833 ESEPQKDVQSDIFAS
+1833 ESEPQKDVKSDISAS
-1848 EPESDKD
+1848 EPQIDEA
-1855 STALENTEPSHPFSL
+1855 STAFENTEPSHPFSL
-1870 SDMGSAEYP
+1870 SDMGSADYP
-1879 FIMDDNNDQRSTW
+1879 FIMDDNNDQRGTW

-1930 SAANENAPIDLIY
+1930 GAANENAPIDLLY

-1949 GKDDENLSALLAEEQ
+1949 DKDDENLSALLAEEQ

-2001 KNNDSI
+2001 KNKDSI

-2014 DILDKMDFTNQDH
+2014 DILDKMDFANQDH

-2043 VPMGHE
+2043 APMGHE
-2049 QASSDTSNLSK
+2049 QASSDTSNLSE

-2086 KQLFDEDGKDI
+2086 KQLFAEDGKDI

-2120 DESNDIVMPNPEAME
+2120 DDSNDIVMPNPEAME

-2144 DNAMDSLDHM
+2144 DKAMDSLDHM

-2163 LIDDAL
+2163 LIDEAL
-2169 DTPNANN
+2169 DTPNANT
-2176 LEADS
+2176 LEAAS

-2218 TDPSSEDLLTNNDL
+2218 TKPSSEDLLTNNDL

-2259 EDDSNDIVMPNLEAL
+2259 EDDSNDIV
-2274 QPPHESL
+2274 
-2281 DNVEDAIDSVNHMDL
+2281 
-2296 NNMSSDDLINE
+2296 
-2307 SLDQEQTNNQDN
+2307 
-2319 SEQSLADTGNQL
+2319 
-2331 PDTSDD
+2331 
-2337 MIFPDFD
+2337 
-2344 KAQDSGASMLD
+2344 
-2355 GVEDALNSIDTMDL
+2355 
-2369 GDLSSC
+2369 C
-2375 PVDFG
+2375 
-2380 TEPTA
+2380 
-2385 QNTNQPVSSSNDS
+2385 
-2398 KLKEAPLPEQDSAP
+2398 
-2412 AELINPSTIEEVAPQ
+2412 
-2427 AEDLAD
+2427 
-2433 FRGLDSIDENHHDN
+2433 
-2447 IDDEANDYIVPTP
+2447 
-2460 EEMQSKAPSAI
+2460 
-2471 DEQVE
+2471 
-2476 GLDKAL
+2476 
-2482 DNIDLDHISNDDLL
+2482 
-2496 EEPVISEPI
+2496 
-2505 SQSTDS
+2505 
-2511 SDTVENAASD
+2511 
-2521 KQSETYPERVD
+2521 
-2532 TGEETFDLGNA
+2532 
-2543 NDSQEPSNDTQNEET
+2543 
-2558 VAPASDYE
+2558 
-2566 TELAHEIEEPYL
+2566 
-2578 DGSKI
+2578 
-2583 EDAQIVS
+2583 QI
-2590 ENDQTPDISTNEKSS
+2590 
-2605 DNYELGSSD
+2605 
-2614 IDFKDLVKDAQ
+2614 
-2625 TQGLDEVNESPEDEI
+2625 
-2640 PSLDDEFSTV
+2640 
-2650 EKPEVFEPSDFT
+2650 
-2662 SDGGQAIEDSG
+2662 
-2673 SFIEEPMSQDTQSSI
+2673 
-2688 LNEPEMELEPLVGN
+2688 
-2702 NFAEL
+2702 
-2707 YDSNPNEISPDFENQ
+2707 
-2722 PEESTGTQTEH
+2722 
-2733 LTDSPFNS
+2733 
-2741 EMELEPLV
+2741 
-2749 SNDFA
+2749 
-2754 DLKGISDSGEHF
+2754 
-2766 EEPTDTG
+2766 
-2773 LESPIAADQN
+2773 
-2783 EPSSFDADSS
+2783 
-2793 DGNDSIESTNEEPL
+2793 
-2807 SAGTPSEEATSEAES
+2807 
-2822 SPFEPEAE
+2822 
-2830 PSKSETAEAE
+2830 
-2840 SSPFEPEAEPSK
+2840 
-2852 SETAETD
+2852 
-2859 LGPFEPESEP
+2859 
-2869 SKSETAEAESSPFE
+2869 
-2883 PEAAT
+2883 
-2888 GEGETGADKIEPEL
+2888 
-2902 DGTDNSDEPSMWS
+2902 
-2915 VPHDEFDISNISGSD
+2915 
-2930 LNVGQEVDS
+2930 
-2939 APNISADST
+2939 
-2948 DSTDSAD
+2948 
-2955 STSEEQLNLPE
+2955 
-2966 ENTLEEAGFTTNNF
+2966 
-2980 DNDAA
+2980 
-2985 DNDLANADNLGA
+2985 
-2997 EGFGSFEPEL
+2997 
-3007 DSSNSHDDTLS
+3007 
-3018 SGSDSHI
+3018 
-3025 TSGDMLDMEPPN
+3025 
-3037 FEVGNADDALLDSRI
+3037 
-3052 DGSDALADMLS
+3052 
-3063 DVPADIPE
+3063 
-3071 VIVQQSGS
+3071 
-3079 KLHAQNATGEHDLSN
+3079 
-3094 GANNLPDGLSLD
+3094 
-3106 QDTNV
+3106 
-3111 DTNQFDFADFDSDD
+3111 
-3125 QDEQDENLV
+3125 
-3134 SDMMNGEH
+3134 
-3142 QGFNLDKE
+3142 
-3150 QALADNDRFVEDM
+3150 
-3163 VGDDNLDFEGSNLDS
+3163 
-3178 FGTQNEED
+3178 
-3186 PFLQNDDFGSF
+3186 
-3197 TDLPGFD
+3197 
-3204 ESTFDDDKSPNGL
+3204 
-3217 AFDDDFFNTDSNK
+3217 
-3230 N
+3230 

>member
-1 MASLL
+1 MSPKKHFLTLVMASLL

-211 NNGANNGPIGAVHAS
+211 NNGPIGAVHAS

-278 HNAQLTQESVPTIT
+278 HNAKLTQESVPTIT

-401 THSPLTGTGS
+401 THSPLNSTGS

-526 FDGDLDTFGSDSPS
+526 FDGDLDTFGSDASS

-644 GFGDTASDSGFGSPD
+644 GFGDTASDSAFGSPD
-659 AGGDFGDSS
+659 AGGGFGDSSGDSDFGSPDAGGSFGDPS

-677 AGGSFGDP
+677 AGGSFGD
-685 SADSS
+685 SS
-690 FGSPDAGGGFGDS
+690 
-703 TADSGF
+703 ADSGF

-890 VSGASNLD
+890 VSGASNLY

-968 NAGLGRDPQEQG
+968 NAGLGLDPQEQG

-1007 ATFDGEDLSFNAD
+1007 ATFGGDDLSFNAD
-1020 PANNIDFGSLA
+1020 PSNNIDFGSLA

-1088 EQNSGSESS
+1088 EQSSGSESS

-1108 VPEQA
+1108 VPEQAQEQA

-1134 GFDSLSG
+1134 GFD
-1141 DTSFDSL
+1141 
-1148 GSDNSD
+1148 
-1154 LASGFDTPSGDTS
+1154 TPSGNSS

-1182 DTPSGDTSFDSLG
+1182 DTPSGNSSFDSLG
-1195 SDDSDLASGFDTP
+1195 SDDSDLAAGFDTP

-1218 SDDSDLASGFDTPEL
+1218 SDHSDLAAGLDTPEL
-1233 DQSGGMDFGSLAN
+1233 DQSGDMDFGSLAN

-1258 ELDLTAPTEQETAA
+1258 ELDLTTPTEQETAA

-1282 EPSFDNA
+1282 EPSLENA
-1289 EENPFDTLG
+1289 KESPFDTLG
-1298 SDHSD
+1298 S
-1303 LAAGFDTPSGDT
+1303 GDT
-1315 SFDSLGSDDSD
+1315 DLG
-1326 LASGFDTPS
+1326 
-1335 GDTSFDSLGS
+1335 
-1345 DDSDLASG
+1345 
-1353 FDTPSGDTSF
+1353 
-1363 DSLGSDDSDL
+1363 
-1373 ASGFDTPSG
+1373 
-1382 DTSFDSL
+1382 
-1389 GSDNSDLAAGLD
+1389 AG
-1401 TPELDKSGDMDFGS
+1401 
-1415 LANELENTQ
+1415 
-1424 DIVPTNEFDLT
+1424 
-1435 APNEQETAAEQ
+1435 
-1446 QPEADTAVEPSLD
+1446 VE
-1459 NAEENPFDTLGS
+1459 
-1471 DHSDLVSGFDTPEL
+1471 TPEL

-1515 SPDSSNENTANE
+1515 SPNSSNENIATD

-1548 ASANELDLTA
+1548 APANELDLTA
-1558 PTEQETAAKQQ
+1558 PTEQETTAEQQ
-1569 PEVEADTALEPS
+1569 PEAEADTAVEPS
-1581 LESAE
+1581 LDGAK

-1591 TLGGD
+1591 TLGGE
-1596 NSDLADVLDTPELD
+1596 NTDLGAGVQTPELD
-1610 HSGDMDFGSLANELE
+1610 QSGDMDFGSLANELD
-1625 SPESS
+1625 SPNSS
-1630 GDQFEVPENSTFTDL
+1630 GDKLAEPENSAFTDL
-1645 SAQEQPED
+1645 NSQEQQED
-1653 ALPIDA
+1653 ALPLDA
-1659 QDAAEVFN
+1659 QDAAKVFN

-1711 EDSNFDSLGDEA
+1711 EDSNFNSLGDEA

-1753 LSNTFNLDNE
+1753 LSNTFNLDNK

-1833 ESEPQKDVQSDIFAS
+1833 ESEPQKDVQSDISAS
-1848 EPESDKD
+1848 EPQSDKD

-1879 FIMDDNNDQRSTW
+1879 FIMDDNNDQRGTW

-1930 SAANENAPIDLIY
+1930 GAANENAPIDLIY

-2014 DILDKMDFTNQDH
+2014 DILDKMDFANQDH

-2043 VPMGHE
+2043 APMSHE

-2078 GDSGIETA
+2078 GDSGVETA
-2086 KQLFDEDGKDI
+2086 KQLFAEDGKDI

-2135 APHESLTDV
+2135 PPHESLTDV

-2218 TDPSSEDLLTNNDL
+2218 TEPSSEDLLTNNDL

-2482 DNIDLDHISNDDLL
+2482 DNIDLDHISNDGLL
-2496 EEPVISEPI
+2496 EEPIATEPI

-2590 ENDQTPDISTNEKSS
+2590 ENDQTPEISTNEKSS

-2650 EKPEVFEPSDFT
+2650 ENPEVFEPSDFT

-2673 SFIEEPMSQDTQSSI
+2673 SFTEEPISQDTQSSI

-2722 PEESTGTQTEH
+2722 PEEGTNTQTAN

-2754 DLKGISDSGEHF
+2754 DLKGMTDSGEHF
-2766 EEPTDTG
+2766 DKPTDTG
-2773 LESPIAADQN
+2773 LESPLAADQN
-2783 EPSSFDADSS
+2783 EPNAFDADSF

-2807 SAGTPSEEATSEAES
+2807 SAGTPSEEATSEADSSEAAS
-2822 SPFEPEAE
+2822 SPFEPEVE

-2840 SSPFEPEAEPSK
+2840 SSS
-2852 SETAETD
+2852 
-2859 LGPFEPESEP
+2859 
-2869 SKSETAEAESSPFE
+2869 FE

-2888 GEGETGADKIEPEL
+2888 GEAETGADKIEPEL

-2939 APNISADST
+2939 TPNISADST

-2980 DNDAA
+2980 DNDTA

-3007 DSSNSHDDTLS
+3007 DSSNSHDDTLN

-3052 DGSDALADMLS
+3052 DGSNALADMLS

-3217 AFDDDFFNTDSNK
+3217 AFDDDFFNTDANK

>member
-1 MASLL
+1 MSPKKHFLTLVMASLL

-211 NNGANNGPIGAVHAS
+211 NNEANNGPIGAVHAS

-401 THSPLTGTGS
+401 THSPLNSTGS

-526 FDGDLDTFGSDSPS
+526 FDGDLDTFGSDASS

-644 GFGDTASDSGFGSPD
+644 GFGDTASDSAFGSPD
-659 AGGDFGDSS
+659 AGGGFGDSS
-668 ADSGFGSPD
+668 GDSDFGSPD

-685 SADSS
+685 SADSG
-690 FGSPDAGGGFGDS
+690 FGSPDAGGG
-703 TADSGF
+703 
-709 GSPDAGGSFGDSS
+709 FGDSS

-732 GSGFGD
+732 GNGFGD
-738 STADSGFG
+738 SSADSGFG

-758 QDSGSFG
+758 QDSGSFGNDADSFGDSSGDSGFGSDSSDFSQDSSGFG

-938 GKLADEIDHPDNHA
+938 GELADEIDHPENHA

-1007 ATFDGEDLSFNAD
+1007 ATFGGEDLSFNAD

-1088 EQNSGSESS
+1088 EQSSGSESS

-1108 VPEQA
+1108 VPEQAQEQA

-1134 GFDSLSG
+1134 GFDTPSGNSSFDSLGNEDSDLASG
-1141 DTSFDSL
+1141 FDTPSEDTSFDSL
-1148 GSDNSD
+1148 GSDDSD
-1154 LASGFDTPSGDTS
+1154 LAAGFDTPSGDTS
-1167 FDSLGSDDSDLASGF
+1167 FDSLGSDHSDLAAG
-1182 DTPSGDTSFDSLG
+1182 L
-1195 SDDSDLASGFDTP
+1195 
-1208 SGDTSFDSLG
+1208 
-1218 SDDSDLASGFDTPEL
+1218 DTPEL
-1233 DQSGGMDFGSLAN
+1233 DQSGDMDFGSLAN

-1282 EPSFDNA
+1282 EPSLENA
-1289 EENPFDTLG
+1289 KESPFDTLG
-1298 SDHSD
+1298 S
-1303 LAAGFDTPSGDT
+1303 GDT
-1315 SFDSLGSDDSD
+1315 DLG
-1326 LASGFDTPS
+1326 
-1335 GDTSFDSLGS
+1335 
-1345 DDSDLASG
+1345 
-1353 FDTPSGDTSF
+1353 
-1363 DSLGSDDSDL
+1363 
-1373 ASGFDTPSG
+1373 
-1382 DTSFDSL
+1382 
-1389 GSDNSDLAAGLD
+1389 AG
-1401 TPELDKSGDMDFGS
+1401 
-1415 LANELENTQ
+1415 
-1424 DIVPTNEFDLT
+1424 
-1435 APNEQETAAEQ
+1435 
-1446 QPEADTAVEPSLD
+1446 VE
-1459 NAEENPFDTLGS
+1459 
-1471 DHSDLVSGFDTPEL
+1471 TPEL

-1515 SPDSSNENTANE
+1515 SPNSSNENSATD

-1548 ASANELDLTA
+1548 APANELDLTA
-1558 PTEQETAAKQQ
+1558 PTEQETTAEQQ
-1569 PEVEADTALEPS
+1569 PEADTAVEPS

-1591 TLGGD
+1591 TLGSGD
-1596 NSDLADVLDTPELD
+1596 SDLADGLDTLANELENPQDTSITDEQALNSPDSSNENSANEGNGDLSAFGFNEPTDQQELDTVPANEQDVTAPTEQETAAKQQPEAEADTAVEPSLDGAKESPFDTLGGEDTDLGAGVQTPELD
-1610 HSGDMDFGSLANELE
+1610 QSGDMDFGSLANELD
-1625 SPESS
+1625 SPNSS
-1630 GDQFEVPENSTFTDL
+1630 GDKLAEPENSAFTDL
-1645 SAQEQPED
+1645 NSQEQQED
-1653 ALPIDA
+1653 ALPLDA
-1659 QDAAEVFN
+1659 QDAAKVFN

-1711 EDSNFDSLGDEA
+1711 EDSNFNSLGDEA

-1753 LSNTFNLDNE
+1753 LSNTFNLDNK

-1833 ESEPQKDVQSDIFAS
+1833 ESEPQKDVQSDISAS
-1848 EPESDKD
+1848 EPQSDKD

-1879 FIMDDNNDQRSTW
+1879 FIMDDNNDQRGTW

-1930 SAANENAPIDLIY
+1930 GAANENAPIDLIY

-2043 VPMGHE
+2043 APMGHE
-2049 QASSDTSNLSK
+2049 QASSDTSNLSE

-2071 NTLEHSE
+2071 NTLEHSK
-2078 GDSGIETA
+2078 GDSGVETA
-2086 KQLFDEDGKDI
+2086 KQLFAEDGKDI

-2181 QDATPQEPSTTL
+2181 QDATTQEPSTTL

-2218 TDPSSEDLLTNNDL
+2218 TEPSSEDLLTNNDL

-2496 EEPVISEPI
+2496 EEPIATEPI

-2590 ENDQTPDISTNEKSS
+2590 ENDQTPEISTNEKSS

-2650 EKPEVFEPSDFT
+2650 ENPEVFEPSDFT

-2673 SFIEEPMSQDTQSSI
+2673 SFTEEPISQDTQSSI

-2722 PEESTGTQTEH
+2722 PEEGTNTQTAN

-2754 DLKGISDSGEHF
+2754 DLKGMTDSGEHF
-2766 EEPTDTG
+2766 DKPTDTG
-2773 LESPIAADQN
+2773 LESPLAADQN
-2783 EPSSFDADSS
+2783 EPNAFDADSF

-2807 SAGTPSEEATSEAES
+2807 SAGIPSEEATSEADSSEAASSPFEPEVEPSKSETAEAESSPFEPEAEPSKDDTDEAES

-2840 SSPFEPEAEPSK
+2840 SSS
-2852 SETAETD
+2852 
-2859 LGPFEPESEP
+2859 
-2869 SKSETAEAESSPFE
+2869 FE

-2888 GEGETGADKIEPEL
+2888 GEAETGADKIEPEL

-2939 APNISADST
+2939 TPNISADST
-2948 DSTDSAD
+2948 DSADSAD

-2966 ENTLEEAGFTTNNF
+2966 ENTLEAAGFTTNNF

-2985 DNDLANADNLGA
+2985 DNNLAKADNLGA
-2997 EGFGSFEPEL
+2997 EGLGSLDPEL
-3007 DSSNSHDDTLS
+3007 DSSNSHDDTLN

-3052 DGSDALADMLS
+3052 DGSNALADMLS

-3163 VGDDNLDFEGSNLDS
+3163 VGDDNLDFDGSNQDA

-3217 AFDDDFFNTDSNK
+3217 AFDDDFFNTDANK

>member
-211 NNGANNGPIGAVHAS
+211 NNGPIGAVHAS

-401 THSPLTGTGS
+401 THSPLNSTGS

-526 FDGDLDTFGSDSPS
+526 FDGDLDTFGSDASS

-644 GFGDTASDSGFGSPD
+644 GFGD
-659 AGGDFGDSS
+659 SS

-677 AGGSFGDP
+677 AGGGFGDS

-703 TADSGF
+703 SADSGF
-709 GSPDAGGSFGDSS
+709 GSPDAGGGFGDSS
-722 ADSGFGSPDA
+722 
-732 GSGFGD
+732 
-738 STADSGFG
+738 ADSGFG

-758 QDSGSFG
+758 QDSGSFGNDADSFGDSSGDSGFGSDSSDFSQDSSGFG

-1007 ATFDGEDLSFNAD
+1007 ATFGGEDLSFNAD

-1088 EQNSGSESS
+1088 EQSSGSESS

-1113 PATAEDNSFDS
+1113 QEQAPATAE
-1124 LGNDDSDLAS
+1124 
-1134 GFDSLSG
+1134 

-1148 GSDNSD
+1148 GGDNTD
-1154 LASGFDTPSGDTS
+1154 LS
-1167 FDSLGSDDSDLASGF
+1167 
-1182 DTPSGDTSFDSLG
+1182 
-1195 SDDSDLASGFDTP
+1195 SGFDTP

-1233 DQSGGMDFGSLAN
+1233 DQSGDMDFGSLAN

-1298 SDHSD
+1298 SD
-1303 LAAGFDTPSGDT
+1303 
-1315 SFDSLGSDDSD
+1315 
-1326 LASGFDTPS
+1326 
-1335 GDTSFDSLGS
+1335 
-1345 DDSDLASG
+1345 
-1353 FDTPSGDTSF
+1353 
-1363 DSLGSDDSDL
+1363 
-1373 ASGFDTPSG
+1373 
-1382 DTSFDSL
+1382 
-1389 GSDNSDLAAGLD
+1389 NSDLAA
-1401 TPELDKSGDMDFGS
+1401 
-1415 LANELENTQ
+1415 
-1424 DIVPTNEFDLT
+1424 
-1435 APNEQETAAEQ
+1435 
-1446 QPEADTAVEPSLD
+1446 
-1459 NAEENPFDTLGS
+1459 
-1471 DHSDLVSGFDTPEL
+1471 GFDTPEL

-1515 SPDSSNENTANE
+1515 SPNSSNENSANE

-1534 FGFEEPTDQQELDT
+1534 FGFDEPTDQQELDT
-1548 ASANELDLTA
+1548 APANELDLTA

-1569 PEVEADTALEPS
+1569 PEAEADTALEPS

-1596 NSDLADVLDTPELD
+1596 NSDLADGLDTPELD
-1610 HSGDMDFGSLANELE
+1610 HSGDMDFGSLANELENPQDTSITDEQALNSNENSANEGNGDLSAFGFDEPTDQQELDTAPANELELTAPTEQETAAEQQPEADTAVEPSLESAEESPFDALGSGDSNLGAGFDAPELDQSGDMDFGSLANELE

-1653 ALPIDA
+1653 ALPLDA

-1711 EDSNFDSLGDEA
+1711 EDSNFNSLGDEA

-1740 NTVFDEPPSELDE
+1740 NSVFDEPPSELDE

-1833 ESEPQKDVQSDIFAS
+1833 ESEPQID
-1848 EPESDKD
+1848 EG

-1879 FIMDDNNDQRSTW
+1879 FIMDDNNDQRGTW

-2014 DILDKMDFTNQDH
+2014 DILDKMDFANQDH

-2043 VPMGHE
+2043 APMGHE

-2078 GDSGIETA
+2078 GDSGVETA
-2086 KQLFDEDGKDI
+2086 KQLFAEDGKDI

-2496 EEPVISEPI
+2496 EEPIATEPI

-2590 ENDQTPDISTNEKSS
+2590 ENDQTPEISTNEKSS

-2662 SDGGQAIEDSG
+2662 SEGEQAIEDSG

-2722 PEESTGTQTEH
+2722 PEEGTNTQTAN

-2754 DLKGISDSGEHF
+2754 DLKGMTDSGEHF
-2766 EEPTDTG
+2766 DKPTDTG
-2773 LESPIAADQN
+2773 LESPLAADQN
-2783 EPSSFDADSS
+2783 EPNAFDADSS

-2822 SPFEPEAE
+2822 SPFEPEIE
-2830 PSKSETAEAE
+2830 PSKDDTAEAE

-2852 SETAETD
+2852 D
-2859 LGPFEPESEP
+2859 D
-2869 SKSETAEAESSPFE
+2869 TAEAESSSFEPEAEPSKDDTAEAESSSFE

-2888 GEGETGADKIEPEL
+2888 GEAETGADKIEPEL

-2939 APNISADST
+2939 TPNISADST

-2985 DNDLANADNLGA
+2985 DNNLANADNLGA
-2997 EGFGSFEPEL
+2997 EGLGSLDPEL

-3217 AFDDDFFNTDSNK
+3217 AFDDDFFNTDANK

>member
-211 NNGANNGPIGAVHAS
+211 NNGPIGAVHAS

-278 HNAQLTQESVPTIT
+278 HNAKLTQESVPTIT

-401 THSPLTGTGS
+401 THSPLNSTGS

-526 FDGDLDTFGSDSPS
+526 FDGDLDTFGSDAPS

-644 GFGDTASDSGFGSPD
+644 GFGGTASDSAFGSPD
-659 AGGDFGDSS
+659 AGGGFGDSSGDSDFGSPDAGGSFGDSS

-677 AGGSFGDP
+677 AGNG
-685 SADSS
+685 
-690 FGSPDAGGGFGDS
+690 
-703 TADSGF
+703 
-709 GSPDAGGSFGDSS
+709 FGDSS

-1007 ATFDGEDLSFNAD
+1007 ATFGGEDLSFNAD

-1088 EQNSGSESS
+1088 EQSSGSESS

-1108 VPEQA
+1108 VPEQAQEQA

-1134 GFDSLSG
+1134 GFD
-1141 DTSFDSL
+1141 
-1148 GSDNSD
+1148 
-1154 LASGFDTPSGDTS
+1154 TPSGNSS

-1195 SDDSDLASGFDTP
+1195 SDDSDLAAGFDTPSGNSSFDSLGSDDSDLAAGFDTP

-1218 SDDSDLASGFDTPEL
+1218 SDHSELAAGLDTPEL
-1233 DQSGGMDFGSLAN
+1233 DQSGDMDFGSLAN

-1282 EPSFDNA
+1282 EPSLDNA
-1289 EENPFDTLG
+1289 KESPFDTLG
-1298 SDHSD
+1298 S
-1303 LAAGFDTPSGDT
+1303 GDT
-1315 SFDSLGSDDSD
+1315 DLG
-1326 LASGFDTPS
+1326 
-1335 GDTSFDSLGS
+1335 
-1345 DDSDLASG
+1345 
-1353 FDTPSGDTSF
+1353 
-1363 DSLGSDDSDL
+1363 
-1373 ASGFDTPSG
+1373 
-1382 DTSFDSL
+1382 
-1389 GSDNSDLAAGLD
+1389 AG
-1401 TPELDKSGDMDFGS
+1401 
-1415 LANELENTQ
+1415 
-1424 DIVPTNEFDLT
+1424 
-1435 APNEQETAAEQ
+1435 
-1446 QPEADTAVEPSLD
+1446 VE
-1459 NAEENPFDTLGS
+1459 
-1471 DHSDLVSGFDTPEL
+1471 TPEL

-1515 SPDSSNENTANE
+1515 SPNSSNENSANE

-1534 FGFEEPTDQQELDT
+1534 FGFDEPTDQQELDT
-1548 ASANELDLTA
+1548 APANELDLTA

-1569 PEVEADTALEPS
+1569 PEADTAVEPS

-1591 TLGGD
+1591 TLGSGD
-1596 NSDLADVLDTPELD
+1596 SDLADGLDTPELD
-1610 HSGDMDFGSLANELE
+1610 HSGDMDFGSLANELENPQDTSITDEQALNSPDSSNENSANEGNGDLSAFGFNEPTDQQELDTVPANEQDVTAPTEQETAAKQQPEAEADTAVEPSLDGAKESPFDALGSGDSNLGAGFDAPELDQSGDMDFGSLANELE

-1653 ALPIDA
+1653 ALPLDA

-1711 EDSNFDSLGDEA
+1711 EDSNFNSLGDEA

-1740 NTVFDEPPSELDE
+1740 NSVFDEPPSELDE

-1798 DPSELENNPFESLTT
+1798 DPSELDNNPFESLTT

-1833 ESEPQKDVQSDIFAS
+1833 ESEPQID
-1848 EPESDKD
+1848 EG

-1879 FIMDDNNDQRSTW
+1879 FIMDDNNDQRGTW

-2014 DILDKMDFTNQDH
+2014 DILDKMDFANQDH

-2043 VPMGHE
+2043 APMGHE

-2078 GDSGIETA
+2078 GDSGVETA
-2086 KQLFDEDGKDI
+2086 KQLFAEDGKDI

-2590 ENDQTPDISTNEKSS
+2590 ENDQTTDISTNEKSS

-2662 SDGGQAIEDSG
+2662 SEGGQAIEDSG

-2754 DLKGISDSGEHF
+2754 DLKGMSDSGEHF

-2783 EPSSFDADSS
+2783 VPSSFDADSS

-2807 SAGTPSEEATSEAES
+2807 SAGTPSEEATSEADSSEAES
-2822 SPFEPEAE
+2822 SPFEPEVE
-2830 PSKSETAEAE
+2830 PSKDETAEAE

-2852 SETAETD
+2852 D
-2859 LGPFEPESEP
+2859 
-2869 SKSETAEAESSPFE
+2869 ETAEAESSPFE
-2883 PEAAT
+2883 PEVEPSKDDTAEAESSSFEPEAAT
-2888 GEGETGADKIEPEL
+2888 GEAETGADKIEPEL
-2902 DGTDNSDEPSMWS
+2902 DGTDNSEEPSMWS

-2939 APNISADST
+2939 TLNISADST

-2980 DNDAA
+2980 DNDTA

-3007 DSSNSHDDTLS
+3007 DSDNSHDDTLN

>member
-1 MASLL
+1 MSPKKHFLTLVMASLL

-64 AVQGQNTQPNAIPGL
+64 AMQGQNTQPNAIPGL
-79 IPQSPVD
+79 IPQSPVE

-197 QNATNQGALANNEA
+197 QNATNQGALANNVD
-211 NNGANNGPIGAVHAS
+211 NNDPIGAVHAS

-232 SGIQEVP
+232 SGNQEVP

-401 THSPLTGTGS
+401 THAPLTGTDS
-411 TSSSF
+411 HTSSF

-504 APIVDDTPMS
+504 APIVDDAPMS

-526 FDGDLDTFGSDSPS
+526 FDGDLDTFGSDAPS

-644 GFGDTASDSGFGSPD
+644 GFGDTAS
-659 AGGDFGDSS
+659 AGGGFGDSS
-668 ADSGFGSPD
+668 ADSGFGSTD

-690 FGSPDAGGGFGDS
+690 FGSPDASGG
-703 TADSGF
+703 
-709 GSPDAGGSFGDSS
+709 FGDSS
-722 ADSGFGSPDA
+722 ADSS
-732 GSGFGD
+732 
-738 STADSGFG
+738 FG

-758 QDSGSFG
+758 QDSGSFGSDADGFGDSSGDSGFGSDSSDFSQDSGGFG

-800 DSADFSDNSGGF
+800 DSGDFSDNSGGF

-938 GKLADEIDHPDNHA
+938 GKLADEIDHPENQS
-952 QTNLDQNNQ
+952 QTNLDQNNP

-968 NAGLGRDPQEQG
+968 NAGLGRAPQEQG
-980 PKDGFAQNSADQLD
+980 PEDGFAQNSADQLD

-1007 ATFDGEDLSFNAD
+1007 ATFGGDDLSFNAD

-1088 EQNSGSESS
+1088 EQSSGSESS

-1113 PATAEDNSFDS
+1113 QEQAPATAEDTSFDS
-1124 LGNDDSDLAS
+1124 LGSDNSDLSSGFDTLSGDTSFDSLGSDDSDLAAGFDSPSGNSSFDSLGGDNSDLAS
-1134 GFDSLSG
+1134 GFDNPSG
-1141 DTSFDSL
+1141 DSSFDSL

-1167 FDSLGSDDSDLASGF
+1167 FDSLGSDDSDLTAGF
-1182 DTPSGDTSFDSLG
+1182 DNPSGNSSFDSLG
-1195 SDDSDLASGFDTP
+1195 SDDSDLASGFD
-1208 SGDTSFDSLG
+1208 S
-1218 SDDSDLASGFDTPEL
+1218 PEL

-1246 ELENPQDTVPTN
+1246 ELENSQDTSIKDEQTLNSPDSSNENSATDGKGDLSAFGFDEPTDQQELDTVPANELDLTAPTEQQPEAEADTAVEPSLENAKESPFDTLGGEDTDLGAGVETPELDHSGDMDFGSLANELENPQDTSIPEEQALASPDSSNENSANEGKGDLSAFGFDAPTDQQELDTVPAN

-1272 KQQPEADTAV
+1272 KQQPKT
-1282 EPSFDNA
+1282 
-1289 EENPFDTLG
+1289 
-1298 SDHSD
+1298 
-1303 LAAGFDTPSGDT
+1303 
-1315 SFDSLGSDDSD
+1315 
-1326 LASGFDTPS
+1326 
-1335 GDTSFDSLGS
+1335 
-1345 DDSDLASG
+1345 
-1353 FDTPSGDTSF
+1353 
-1363 DSLGSDDSDL
+1363 
-1373 ASGFDTPSG
+1373 
-1382 DTSFDSL
+1382 
-1389 GSDNSDLAAGLD
+1389 
-1401 TPELDKSGDMDFGS
+1401 
-1415 LANELENTQ
+1415 
-1424 DIVPTNEFDLT
+1424 
-1435 APNEQETAAEQ
+1435 
-1446 QPEADTAVEPSLD
+1446 EADTAVEPSLES
-1459 NAEENPFDTLGS
+1459 AEESPFDTLGGE
-1471 DHSDLVSGFDTPEL
+1471 DTDLGAGVETPEL

-1503 QDTSIT
+1503 QDTSIPE
-1509 DEQALN
+1509 EQALA
-1515 SPDSSNENTANE
+1515 SPDSSNENSAAK

-1534 FGFEEPTDQQELDT
+1534 FGFDAPTDQQELDT
-1548 ASANELDLTA
+1548 VPANELDLTA

-1569 PEVEADTALEPS
+1569 PEAEADTAVEPS
-1581 LESAE
+1581 LENAE

-1591 TLGGD
+1591 TLGGED
-1596 NSDLADVLDTPELD
+1596 TDLGKGVETPELA
-1610 HSGDMDFGSLANELE
+1610 HSGDMDFGSLANELD
-1625 SPESS
+1625 SPNSS
-1630 GDQFEVPENSTFTDL
+1630 SDELTEPENSAFTDL
-1645 SAQEQPED
+1645 NSQEQQED
-1653 ALPIDA
+1653 ALPLDA

-1667 TPEDTFSNNDLASKE
+1667 TPEDTFSHNDLASKE

-1723 SDLAS
+1723 SELAS

-1733 PSNQIDN
+1733 PSNQTNN
-1740 NTVFDEPPSELDE
+1740 NTVFDDPPSELDE
-1753 LSNTFNLDNE
+1753 LSNTFNLDND

-1813 PEQQDLAQDTQK
+1813 PEQQDFAQDTQK
-1825 DAKSEEQP
+1825 DAKSEKQP
-1833 ESEPQKDVQSDIFAS
+1833 ESEPQKDVQSDISAS
-1848 EPESDKD
+1848 EPQSDKD

-1879 FIMDDNNDQRSTW
+1879 FIMDDNNDQRGTW

-1910 FAQNLDNPEAQN
+1910 FAKNLDNPEAQN

-1930 SAANENAPIDLIY
+1930 GAANDNAPIDLIY

-2014 DILDKMDFTNQDH
+2014 DILDKMDFANQDN

-2043 VPMGHE
+2043 APMGHE

-2078 GDSGIETA
+2078 GDSGVETA
-2086 KQLFDEDGKDI
+2086 KQLFAEDGKDI
-2097 ASLMGDDFRGL
+2097 ASLMDDDFRGL

-2169 DTPNANN
+2169 DTPNANI

-2181 QDATPQEPSTTL
+2181 KDTTPQEPSTTL

-2210 ANTSETLE
+2210 ANTSETLKTE
-2218 TDPSSEDLLTNNDL
+2218 PSSEDLLTNNDL

-2307 SLDQEQTNNQDN
+2307 SLDQEQTNNQDD
-2319 SEQSLADTGNQL
+2319 SEQSVADTGNQL

-2398 KLKEAPLPEQDSAP
+2398 KLKEEPLPEQDRAP

-2433 FRGLDSIDENHHDN
+2433 FHGLDSIDENHHDN

-2496 EEPVISEPI
+2496 EEPIATEPI

-2511 SDTVENAASD
+2511 SNTVENAASD

-2543 NDSQEPSNDTQNEET
+2543 NYSQEPSSDTKNEDT
-2558 VAPASDYE
+2558 VAPASNYE

-2583 EDAQIVS
+2583 KDAQIVS

-2650 EKPEVFEPSDFT
+2650 ENPEVFEPSDFT
-2662 SDGGQAIEDSG
+2662 SEGGQSIEDSG

-2688 LNEPEMELEPLVGN
+2688 LNEPEMELEPLVDN

-2722 PEESTGTQTEH
+2722 PEKSTDTQTEN

-2754 DLKGISDSGEHF
+2754 DLKGMTDSGEHF
-2766 EEPTDTG
+2766 DEPTDTG
-2773 LESPIAADQN
+2773 LESPLAAGQN
-2783 EPSSFDADSS
+2783 EHSAFDADSF
-2793 DGNDSIESTNEEPL
+2793 DGNDSFESTNEEPL
-2807 SAGTPSEEATSEAES
+2807 SANTPSEAKSSEAES
-2822 SPFEPEAE
+2822 SPFESEAE
-2830 PSKSETAEAE
+2830 PSKNKTGEADL
-2840 SSPFEPEAEPSK
+2840 APS
-2852 SETAETD
+2852 
-2859 LGPFEPESEP
+2859 
-2869 SKSETAEAESSPFE
+2869 E

-2888 GEGETGADKIEPEL
+2888 GEAETSADKIEPEL

-2939 APNISADST
+2939 APNISADGTDGT
-2948 DSTDSAD
+2948 DSSD

-2966 ENTLEEAGFTTNNF
+2966 ENTLEAAGFTTNNF

-2985 DNDLANADNLGA
+2985 DNDLAKADNLEA
-2997 EGFGSFEPEL
+2997 EGFGSFEPNL

-3018 SGSDSHI
+3018 SGSDSQI

-3150 QALADNDRFVEDM
+3150 QALADNDHFVEDM

-3178 FGTQNEED
+3178 FGTQNEEE

-3204 ESTFDDDKSPNGL
+3204 ESTFDDDNSPNGL
-3217 AFDDDFFNTDSNK
+3217 AFDDDFFNTDANK

>member
-1 MASLL
+1 MSPKKHFLTLVMASLL

-401 THSPLTGTGS
+401 THSPLNSTGS

-526 FDGDLDTFGSDSPS
+526 FDGDLDTFGSDASS

-644 GFGDTASDSGFGSPD
+644 GFGDTASDS
-659 AGGDFGDSS
+659 A
-668 ADSGFGSPD
+668 
-677 AGGSFGDP
+677 
-685 SADSS
+685 
-690 FGSPDAGGGFGDS
+690 FGSPDAGGG
-703 TADSGF
+703 
-709 GSPDAGGSFGDSS
+709 FGDSS

-1007 ATFDGEDLSFNAD
+1007 ATFGGEDLSFNAD

-1088 EQNSGSESS
+1088 EQSSGSESS

-1113 PATAEDNSFDS
+1113 QEQAPATAEDN
-1124 LGNDDSDLAS
+1124 
-1134 GFDSLSG
+1134 
-1141 DTSFDSL
+1141 
-1148 GSDNSD
+1148 
-1154 LASGFDTPSGDTS
+1154 S

-1182 DTPSGDTSFDSLG
+1182 DTPSGNSSFDSLG
-1195 SDDSDLASGFDTP
+1195 SDDSDLAAGFDTP
-1208 SGDTSFDSLG
+1208 SGNSSFDSLG
-1218 SDDSDLASGFDTPEL
+1218 SDDSDLA
-1233 DQSGGMDFGSLAN
+1233 A
-1246 ELENPQDTVPTN
+1246 
-1258 ELDLTAPTEQETAA
+1258 
-1272 KQQPEADTAV
+1272 
-1282 EPSFDNA
+1282 
-1289 EENPFDTLG
+1289 
-1298 SDHSD
+1298 
-1303 LAAGFDTPSGDT
+1303 
-1315 SFDSLGSDDSD
+1315 
-1326 LASGFDTPS
+1326 
-1335 GDTSFDSLGS
+1335 
-1345 DDSDLASG
+1345 
-1353 FDTPSGDTSF
+1353 
-1363 DSLGSDDSDL
+1363 
-1373 ASGFDTPSG
+1373 GFDTPSG

-1389 GSDNSDLAAGLD
+1389 GSDNSDLAA
-1401 TPELDKSGDMDFGS
+1401 
-1415 LANELENTQ
+1415 
-1424 DIVPTNEFDLT
+1424 
-1435 APNEQETAAEQ
+1435 
-1446 QPEADTAVEPSLD
+1446 
-1459 NAEENPFDTLGS
+1459 
-1471 DHSDLVSGFDTPEL
+1471 GFDTPEL

-1509 DEQALN
+1509 DEHALN
-1515 SPDSSNENTANE
+1515 SNENSAAE

-1534 FGFEEPTDQQELDT
+1534 FGFDEPTDQQELDT
-1548 ASANELDLTA
+1548 APANELELTA
-1558 PTEQETAAKQQ
+1558 PTEQETAAEQQ
-1569 PEVEADTALEPS
+1569 PEADTAVEPS
-1581 LESAE
+1581 LENAK

-1591 TLGGD
+1591 TLGGED
-1596 NSDLADVLDTPELD
+1596 TDLGAGVETPELD
-1610 HSGDMDFGSLANELE
+1610 QSGDMDFGSLANELE

-1630 GDQFEVPENSTFTDL
+1630 GDKLAEPENSAFTDL
-1645 SAQEQPED
+1645 NSQEQQED
-1653 ALPIDA
+1653 ALPLDA

-1711 EDSNFDSLGDEA
+1711 EDSNFNSLGDEA

-1740 NTVFDEPPSELDE
+1740 NSVFDEQPSELDE
-1753 LSNTFNLDNE
+1753 LSNTFNLDNK

-1833 ESEPQKDVQSDIFAS
+1833 ESEPQ
-1848 EPESDKD
+1848 SDKD

-1879 FIMDDNNDQRSTW
+1879 FIMDDNNDQRGTW

-1930 SAANENAPIDLIY
+1930 GAANENAPIDLIY

-2014 DILDKMDFTNQDH
+2014 DILDKMDFANQDH

-2043 VPMGHE
+2043 APMGHE

-2078 GDSGIETA
+2078 GDSGVETA
-2086 KQLFDEDGKDI
+2086 KQLFAEDGKDI

-2135 APHESLTDV
+2135 PPHESLTDV

-2181 QDATPQEPSTTL
+2181 QDATTQEPSTTL

-2218 TDPSSEDLLTNNDL
+2218 TEPSSEDLLTNNDL

-2496 EEPVISEPI
+2496 EEPVIAEPI

-2521 KQSETYPERVD
+2521 EQSEIYPERID

-2543 NDSQEPSNDTQNEET
+2543 NDSQEPSSDTQNEET

-2590 ENDQTPDISTNEKSS
+2590 ENDQTPEISTNEKSS

-2650 EKPEVFEPSDFT
+2650 ENPEVFEPSDFT

-2722 PEESTGTQTEH
+2722 PEEGTNTQTAN

-2754 DLKGISDSGEHF
+2754 DLKGMSDSGEHF

-2783 EPSSFDADSS
+2783 VPSSFDADSS

-2807 SAGTPSEEATSEAES
+2807 SAGTPSEDATSEADSSEAASSPFEPEAEPSKDDTAEAES
-2822 SPFEPEAE
+2822 SSFEPEAE

-2840 SSPFEPEAEPSK
+2840 SSPFEPEA
-2852 SETAETD
+2852 
-2859 LGPFEPESEP
+2859 
-2869 SKSETAEAESSPFE
+2869 
-2883 PEAAT
+2883 AT
-2888 GEGETGADKIEPEL
+2888 GEAETSADKIEPEL

-2939 APNISADST
+2939 TPNISADST

-2980 DNDAA
+2980 DNDTA

-3007 DSSNSHDDTLS
+3007 DSSNSHDDTLN

-3217 AFDDDFFNTDSNK
+3217 AFDDDFFNTDANK

>member
-79 IPQSPVD
+79 IPQSPVE

-211 NNGANNGPIGAVHAS
+211 NNGPIGAVHAS

-278 HNAQLTQESVPTIT
+278 HNAKLTQESVPTIT

-423 ILLVVGVL
+423 ILLIVGVL

-471 SSLLAQNPVTEEE
+471 SSLLAQNPITEEE

-526 FDGDLDTFGSDSPS
+526 FDGDLDTFGSDASS

-659 AGGDFGDSS
+659 AGS
-668 ADSGFGSPD
+668 
-677 AGGSFGDP
+677 SFGDP

-703 TADSGF
+703 
-709 GSPDAGGSFGDSS
+709 S

-738 STADSGFG
+738 SSADSGFG

-800 DSADFSDNSGGF
+800 DSADFSDSSGGF

-938 GKLADEIDHPDNHA
+938 GELADEIDHPENHA
-952 QTNLDQNNQ
+952 QTNLDQNNP

-968 NAGLGRDPQEQG
+968 NAGLGRAPQEQG
-980 PKDGFAQNSADQLD
+980 PEDGFAQNSADQLD
-994 FNADSGNSSDKGD
+994 FNAASGNSSDKGD
-1007 ATFDGEDLSFNAD
+1007 ATFGGEDLSFNAD

-1088 EQNSGSESS
+1088 EQSSGSESS

-1108 VPEQA
+1108 VPEQAQEQA

-1134 GFDSLSG
+1134 GFDTPSG
-1141 DTSFDSL
+1141 NSSFDSL
-1148 GSDNSD
+1148 GN
-1154 LASGFDTPSGDTS
+1154 
-1167 FDSLGSDDSDLASGF
+1167 DDSDLASGF

-1218 SDDSDLASGFDTPEL
+1218 SDHSDLAAGLDTPEL
-1233 DQSGGMDFGSLAN
+1233 DQSGDMDFGSLAN

-1282 EPSFDNA
+1282 EPSLENA
-1289 EENPFDTLG
+1289 KESPFDTLG
-1298 SDHSD
+1298 S
-1303 LAAGFDTPSGDT
+1303 GDT
-1315 SFDSLGSDDSD
+1315 DLG
-1326 LASGFDTPS
+1326 
-1335 GDTSFDSLGS
+1335 
-1345 DDSDLASG
+1345 
-1353 FDTPSGDTSF
+1353 
-1363 DSLGSDDSDL
+1363 
-1373 ASGFDTPSG
+1373 
-1382 DTSFDSL
+1382 
-1389 GSDNSDLAAGLD
+1389 AG
-1401 TPELDKSGDMDFGS
+1401 
-1415 LANELENTQ
+1415 
-1424 DIVPTNEFDLT
+1424 
-1435 APNEQETAAEQ
+1435 
-1446 QPEADTAVEPSLD
+1446 VE
-1459 NAEENPFDTLGS
+1459 
-1471 DHSDLVSGFDTPEL
+1471 TPEL

-1509 DEQALN
+1509 DEQALA
-1515 SPDSSNENTANE
+1515 SPDSSNENSANE
-1527 GEGDLSA
+1527 GKGDLSA
-1534 FGFEEPTDQQELDT
+1534 FGFDAPTDQQELDT
-1548 ASANELDLTA
+1548 IPANELDLTA

-1569 PEVEADTALEPS
+1569 PEAEAEAEADTALEPS

-1596 NSDLADVLDTPELD
+1596 HSDLADGLDTPELD
-1610 HSGDMDFGSLANELE
+1610 HSGDMDFGSLAHELENPQDTSIPEEQALASPDSSNENSANEGKGDLSAFGFDAPTDQQELDTVPANELDLTAPTEQETAAKQQPEAEAETEVEPSLESAEESPFDALGSGDSNLGAGFDAPELDQSGDMDFGSLANELE

-1653 ALPIDA
+1653 ALPLDA

-1711 EDSNFDSLGDEA
+1711 EDSNFNSLGDEA

-1740 NTVFDEPPSELDE
+1740 NSVFDEPPSELDE

-1798 DPSELENNPFESLTT
+1798 DPSELDNNPFESLTT

-1833 ESEPQKDVQSDIFAS
+1833 ESEPQID
-1848 EPESDKD
+1848 EG

-1879 FIMDDNNDQRSTW
+1879 FIMDDNNDQRGTW

-2014 DILDKMDFTNQDH
+2014 DILDKMDFANQDH

-2043 VPMGHE
+2043 APMGHE

-2078 GDSGIETA
+2078 GDSGVETA
-2086 KQLFDEDGKDI
+2086 KQLFAEDGKDI

-2496 EEPVISEPI
+2496 EEHVISEPI

-2662 SDGGQAIEDSG
+2662 SEGGQAIEDSG

-2754 DLKGISDSGEHF
+2754 DLKGMSDSGEHF

-2783 EPSSFDADSS
+2783 VPSSFDADSS

-2830 PSKSETAEAE
+2830 PSKSETAE
-2840 SSPFEPEAEPSK
+2840 
-2852 SETAETD
+2852 TD
-2859 LGPFEPESEP
+2859 LG
-2869 SKSETAEAESSPFE
+2869 PFE

-3217 AFDDDFFNTDSNK
+3217 AFDDDFFNTDANK

>member
-79 IPQSPVD
+79 IPQSPVE

-211 NNGANNGPIGAVHAS
+211 NNGPIGAVHAS

-278 HNAQLTQESVPTIT
+278 HNAKLTQESVPTIT

-471 SSLLAQNPVTEEE
+471 SSLLAQNPITEEE

-526 FDGDLDTFGSDSPS
+526 FDGDLDTFGSDASS

-608 SSTIDKSA
+608 SSAIDKSA

-644 GFGDTASDSGFGSPD
+644 GFGDTASDSAFGSPD
-659 AGGDFGDSS
+659 AGGGFGDSSGDSDFGSPDAGGSFGDPS

-677 AGGSFGDP
+677 AGGSFGD
-685 SADSS
+685 SS
-690 FGSPDAGGGFGDS
+690 
-703 TADSGF
+703 ADSGF

-1082 DGLSTP
+1082 DSLSTP
-1088 EQNSGSESS
+1088 EQSSGSESS

-1113 PATAEDNSFDS
+1113 QEQSPATAE
-1124 LGNDDSDLAS
+1124 
-1134 GFDSLSG
+1134 
-1141 DTSFDSL
+1141 
-1148 GSDNSD
+1148 
-1154 LASGFDTPSGDTS
+1154 DTS

-1182 DTPSGDTSFDSLG
+1182 DSPSGNSSFDSLG
-1195 SDDSDLASGFDTP
+1195 SDDSDLAAGFDNP
-1208 SGDTSFDSLG
+1208 SGDSSFDSLG
-1218 SDDSDLASGFDTPEL
+1218 SDDSDLAAGFDNPSGDSSFDSLGSDDSDLAAGFDNPSGNSSFDSLGSDHSDLAAVFDTPEL
-1233 DQSGGMDFGSLAN
+1233 DQSGDMDFGSLAN

-1282 EPSFDNA
+1282 EPSLENA
-1289 EENPFDTLG
+1289 KENPFDTLG
-1298 SDHSD
+1298 S
-1303 LAAGFDTPSGDT
+1303 GDT
-1315 SFDSLGSDDSD
+1315 DLG
-1326 LASGFDTPS
+1326 
-1335 GDTSFDSLGS
+1335 
-1345 DDSDLASG
+1345 
-1353 FDTPSGDTSF
+1353 
-1363 DSLGSDDSDL
+1363 
-1373 ASGFDTPSG
+1373 
-1382 DTSFDSL
+1382 
-1389 GSDNSDLAAGLD
+1389 AG
-1401 TPELDKSGDMDFGS
+1401 
-1415 LANELENTQ
+1415 
-1424 DIVPTNEFDLT
+1424 
-1435 APNEQETAAEQ
+1435 
-1446 QPEADTAVEPSLD
+1446 VE
-1459 NAEENPFDTLGS
+1459 
-1471 DHSDLVSGFDTPEL
+1471 TPEL

-1490 MDFGSLANELENP
+1490 MDFGSLAHELENP
-1503 QDTSIT
+1503 QDTSIPE
-1509 DEQALN
+1509 EQALA
-1515 SPDSSNENTANE
+1515 SPDSSNENSANE
-1527 GEGDLSA
+1527 GKGDLSA
-1534 FGFEEPTDQQELDT
+1534 FGFDAPTDQQELDT
-1548 ASANELDLTA
+1548 VPANELDLTA

-1569 PEVEADTALEPS
+1569 PEAEAEADTALEPS

-1596 NSDLADVLDTPELD
+1596 HSDLADGLDTPELD
-1610 HSGDMDFGSLANELE
+1610 HSGDMDFGSLAHELENPQDTSIPEEQALASPDSSNENSANEGKGDLSAFGFDAPTDQQELDTVPANELDLTAPTEQETAAKQQPEAEAETEVEPSLESAEESPFDALGSGDSNLGAGFDAPELDQSGDMDFGSLANELE

-1653 ALPIDA
+1653 ALPLDA

-1733 PSNQIDN
+1733 PDTQIDN

-1825 DAKSEEQP
+1825 DTKSEEQP
-1833 ESEPQKDVQSDIFAS
+1833 ESEPQKDVQSDIFTS
-1848 EPESDKD
+1848 EPQIDED

-1930 SAANENAPIDLIY
+1930 GAANENAPIDLIY

-2043 VPMGHE
+2043 APMGHE
-2049 QASSDTSNLSK
+2049 QASSDTSNLSE

-2078 GDSGIETA
+2078 GDSGDETA
-2086 KQLFDEDGKDI
+2086 KQLFAEDGKDI

-2135 APHESLTDV
+2135 PPHESLTDV
-2144 DNAMDSLDHM
+2144 DSAMDSLDHM

-2163 LIDDAL
+2163 LIDEAL

-2176 LEADS
+2176 LEAAS

-2193 ESATEAP
+2193 ESVTEAP

-2218 TDPSSEDLLTNNDL
+2218 TEPSSEDLLTNNDL

-2259 EDDSNDIVMPNLEAL
+2259 EDDSNDIVMPSLEAL

-2521 KQSETYPERVD
+2521 EQSEIYPERID

-2543 NDSQEPSNDTQNEET
+2543 NDSQEPSSDTQNEET

-2662 SDGGQAIEDSG
+2662 SEGGQAIEDSG

-2722 PEESTGTQTEH
+2722 PEEGTNTQTAN

-2754 DLKGISDSGEHF
+2754 DLKGMTDSGEHF
-2766 EEPTDTG
+2766 DKPTDTG
-2773 LESPIAADQN
+2773 LESPLAADQN
-2783 EPSSFDADSS
+2783 EPNAFDADSF

-2807 SAGTPSEEATSEAES
+2807 SAGTPSEEATSEADSSEAASSSFEPEAEPSKDDTAEAES

-2840 SSPFEPEAEPSK
+2840 SSS
-2852 SETAETD
+2852 
-2859 LGPFEPESEP
+2859 
-2869 SKSETAEAESSPFE
+2869 FE

-2888 GEGETGADKIEPEL
+2888 GEAETGADKIEPEL

-2939 APNISADST
+2939 TPNISADST
-2948 DSTDSAD
+2948 DSADSAD

-2966 ENTLEEAGFTTNNF
+2966 ENTLEAAGFTTNNF

-2985 DNDLANADNLGA
+2985 DNNLAKADNLGA
-2997 EGFGSFEPEL
+2997 EGLGSLDPEL

-3178 FGTQNEED
+3178 FGAQNEED

>member
-1 MASLL
+1 MSPTKHFLTLVMASLL

-211 NNGANNGPIGAVHAS
+211 NNGPIGAVHAS

-278 HNAQLTQESVPTIT
+278 HNAKLTQESVPTIT

-401 THSPLTGTGS
+401 THSPLNGTGS
-411 TSSSF
+411 TTSSF

-526 FDGDLDTFGSDSPS
+526 FDGDLDTFGSDAPS

-644 GFGDTASDSGFGSPD
+644 GFGDTASGGGFSGAD
-659 AGGDFGDSS
+659 GGFGDSS
-668 ADSGFGSPD
+668 ADSD
-677 AGGSFGDP
+677 
-685 SADSS
+685 

-703 TADSGF
+703 SADSGF
-709 GSPDAGGSFGDSS
+709 GSHDAGSGFGDSS

-738 STADSGFG
+738 SSADSGFG

-758 QDSGSFG
+758 QDSSGFG

-980 PKDGFAQNSADQLD
+980 PKDGFAQNSADQFD

-1007 ATFDGEDLSFNAD
+1007 ATFGGDDLSFNAD

-1088 EQNSGSESS
+1088 EQSSGSESS

-1108 VPEQA
+1108 A
-1113 PATAEDNSFDS
+1113 PATAE
-1124 LGNDDSDLAS
+1124 
-1134 GFDSLSG
+1134 

-1148 GSDNSD
+1148 GSDDSD
-1154 LASGFDTPSGDTS
+1154 LAAGFDTPSGNSS

-1182 DTPSGDTSFDSLG
+1182 DTPSGNSSFDSLG

-1233 DQSGGMDFGSLAN
+1233 DQSG
-1246 ELENPQDTVPTN
+1246 
-1258 ELDLTAPTEQETAA
+1258 
-1272 KQQPEADTAV
+1272 
-1282 EPSFDNA
+1282 
-1289 EENPFDTLG
+1289 
-1298 SDHSD
+1298 
-1303 LAAGFDTPSGDT
+1303 
-1315 SFDSLGSDDSD
+1315 
-1326 LASGFDTPS
+1326 
-1335 GDTSFDSLGS
+1335 
-1345 DDSDLASG
+1345 
-1353 FDTPSGDTSF
+1353 
-1363 DSLGSDDSDL
+1363 
-1373 ASGFDTPSG
+1373 
-1382 DTSFDSL
+1382 
-1389 GSDNSDLAAGLD
+1389 
-1401 TPELDKSGDMDFGS
+1401 DMDFGS
-1415 LANELENTQ
+1415 LANELDSPNSSSDE
-1424 DIVPTNEFDLT
+1424 LT
-1435 APNEQETAAEQ
+1435 E
-1446 QPEADTAVEPSLD
+1446 
-1459 NAEENPFDTLGS
+1459 
-1471 DHSDLVSGFDTPEL
+1471 
-1485 DQSGD
+1485 
-1490 MDFGSLANELENP
+1490 
-1503 QDTSIT
+1503 
-1509 DEQALN
+1509 
-1515 SPDSSNENTANE
+1515 
-1527 GEGDLSA
+1527 
-1534 FGFEEPTDQQELDT
+1534 
-1548 ASANELDLTA
+1548 
-1558 PTEQETAAKQQ
+1558 
-1569 PEVEADTALEPS
+1569 
-1581 LESAE
+1581 
-1586 ESPFD
+1586 
-1591 TLGGD
+1591 
-1596 NSDLADVLDTPELD
+1596 
-1610 HSGDMDFGSLANELE
+1610 
-1625 SPESS
+1625 
-1630 GDQFEVPENSTFTDL
+1630 PENSAFTDL
-1645 SAQEQPED
+1645 NSQEQQED
-1653 ALPIDA
+1653 ALPLDA

-1667 TPEDTFSNNDLASKE
+1667 TPEDTFSNNDLASTE
-1682 IPGSESADEQ
+1682 IPGSETADEQ

-1813 PEQQDLAQDTQK
+1813 PEQQDVAQDTQK
-1825 DAKSEEQP
+1825 NAKSEEQP
-1833 ESEPQKDVQSDIFAS
+1833 ESEPQKDVQSDIFTS
-1848 EPESDKD
+1848 EPQSDKD

-1879 FIMDDNNDQRSTW
+1879 FIMDDNNDQRGTW

-2043 VPMGHE
+2043 APMGHE
-2049 QASSDTSNLSK
+2049 QASSDTSNLSE

-2078 GDSGIETA
+2078 GDSGDETA
-2086 KQLFDEDGKDI
+2086 KQLFAEDGKDI

-2135 APHESLTDV
+2135 PPHESLTDV
-2144 DNAMDSLDHM
+2144 DSAMDSLDHM

-2163 LIDDAL
+2163 LIDEAL

-2176 LEADS
+2176 LEAAS

-2193 ESATEAP
+2193 ESVTEAP

-2218 TDPSSEDLLTNNDL
+2218 TEPSSEDLLTNNDL

-2259 EDDSNDIVMPNLEAL
+2259 EDDSNDIVMPSLEAL

-2319 SEQSLADTGNQL
+2319 SEQSPECPGRPAHSREGGTDNQL

-2385 QNTNQPVSSSNDS
+2385 QNTNQHVSSSNDS
-2398 KLKEAPLPEQDSAP
+2398 KLKEEPLPEQDSAP

-2521 KQSETYPERVD
+2521 EQSEIYPERID

-2543 NDSQEPSNDTQNEET
+2543 NDSQEPSSDTQNEET

-2590 ENDQTPDISTNEKSS
+2590 ENNQNPDISTNEKSS

-2754 DLKGISDSGEHF
+2754 DLKGMTDSGEHF

-2783 EPSSFDADSS
+2783 VPSSFDADSS
-2793 DGNDSIESTNEEPL
+2793 DGNDSFESTNEEPL
-2807 SAGTPSEEATSEAES
+2807 SAGTPSEEATSEADSSEAES
-2822 SPFEPEAE
+2822 SPFEPEVE
-2830 PSKSETAEAE
+2830 PSKDDTAEAE

-2852 SETAETD
+2852 D
-2859 LGPFEPESEP
+2859 
-2869 SKSETAEAESSPFE
+2869 ETAEAESSPFE
-2883 PEAAT
+2883 PEVEPSKDDTAEAESSSFEPEAAT
-2888 GEGETGADKIEPEL
+2888 GEAETGADKIEPEL

-2939 APNISADST
+2939 TPNISADST

-2980 DNDAA
+2980 DNDTA

-2997 EGFGSFEPEL
+2997 EGFGSFEPKL

-3018 SGSDSHI
+3018 SGSDSQI

-3217 AFDDDFFNTDSNK
+3217 AFDDDFFNTDANK

>member
-1 MASLL
+1 MSPKKHFLTLVMASLL

-64 AVQGQNTQPNAIPGL
+64 AMQGQNTQPNAIPGL
-79 IPQSPVD
+79 IPQSPVE

-163 PVAQE
+163 PVAKE

-197 QNATNQGALANNEA
+197 QNATNKGALA
-211 NNGANNGPIGAVHAS
+211 NNGANNDPIGAVHAS

-239 SFVARETLLR
+239 SFVARETILR

-278 HNAQLTQESVPTIT
+278 HNAKLTQETVPTIT

-401 THSPLTGTGS
+401 SHAPLTDTGS
-411 TSSSF
+411 TSSF

-526 FDGDLDTFGSDSPS
+526 FDGDLDTFGSDAPS

-644 GFGDTASDSGFGSPD
+644 GFGDTASGGGFSGAD
-659 AGGDFGDSS
+659 GGFGDSN

-703 TADSGF
+703 
-709 GSPDAGGSFGDSS
+709 S

-738 STADSGFG
+738 SSADSGFG
-746 SDSFGADSSDFS
+746 SDSSDFS
-758 QDSGSFG
+758 QDSSGFG

-800 DSADFSDNSGGF
+800 DSGDFSDNSGGF
-812 GDDSGFGDA
+812 GDDSGFGGA

-856 TNALASQEV
+856 TKALASQEV

-915 TNNQFGDL
+915 TNNQFRDL
-923 NSPAVEGNGLEGLDF
+923 NSPAVEGNGLDGLDF
-938 GKLADEIDHPDNHA
+938 GELADEIDHPENHA
-952 QTNLDQNNQ
+952 QTNLDQNNP

-968 NAGLGRDPQEQG
+968 NTGLGRAPQEQG

-1007 ATFDGEDLSFNAD
+1007 ATFGGDDLSFNAD

-1088 EQNSGSESS
+1088 EQSSGSESS

-1108 VPEQA
+1108 A
-1113 PATAEDNSFDS
+1113 PATAEDTSFESLGSDDSDLGAGFDSPSGNSSFDS
-1124 LGNDDSDLAS
+1124 LGGDNSDLAA
-1134 GFDSLSG
+1134 GFDSPSG
-1141 DTSFDSL
+1141 NSSFDSL

-1154 LASGFDTPSGDTS
+1154 LGAG
-1167 FDSLGSDDSDLASGF
+1167 
-1182 DTPSGDTSFDSLG
+1182 
-1195 SDDSDLASGFDTP
+1195 
-1208 SGDTSFDSLG
+1208 
-1218 SDDSDLASGFDTPEL
+1218 
-1233 DQSGGMDFGSLAN
+1233 
-1246 ELENPQDTVPTN
+1246 
-1258 ELDLTAPTEQETAA
+1258 
-1272 KQQPEADTAV
+1272 V
-1282 EPSFDNA
+1282 E
-1289 EENPFDTLG
+1289 
-1298 SDHSD
+1298 
-1303 LAAGFDTPSGDT
+1303 
-1315 SFDSLGSDDSD
+1315 
-1326 LASGFDTPS
+1326 
-1335 GDTSFDSLGS
+1335 
-1345 DDSDLASG
+1345 
-1353 FDTPSGDTSF
+1353 
-1363 DSLGSDDSDL
+1363 
-1373 ASGFDTPSG
+1373 
-1382 DTSFDSL
+1382 
-1389 GSDNSDLAAGLD
+1389 
-1401 TPELDKSGDMDFGS
+1401 
-1415 LANELENTQ
+1415 
-1424 DIVPTNEFDLT
+1424 
-1435 APNEQETAAEQ
+1435 
-1446 QPEADTAVEPSLD
+1446 
-1459 NAEENPFDTLGS
+1459 
-1471 DHSDLVSGFDTPEL
+1471 TPEL

-1503 QDTSIT
+1503 QDTSIPE
-1509 DEQALN
+1509 EQALA
-1515 SPDSSNENTANE
+1515 SPDSSNENSATD
-1527 GEGDLSA
+1527 GKGDLSA
-1534 FGFEEPTDQQELDT
+1534 FGFDEPTDQQELDT
-1548 ASANELDLTA
+1548 APANELDLTA

-1569 PEVEADTALEPS
+1569 PEAEADKGVEPS

-1591 TLGGD
+1591 TLGSGD
-1596 NSDLADVLDTPELD
+1596 SDLGAGVETPELD
-1610 HSGDMDFGSLANELE
+1610 QSGDMDFGSLANELD

-1630 GDQFEVPENSTFTDL
+1630 GDQFELPENSTFTDL
-1645 SAQEQPED
+1645 NSQEQPED

-1682 IPGSESADEQ
+1682 RPGTESSDNGSIDHTFDQ

-1701 SNLTANTQPK
+1701 SNLTANAQPK
-1711 EDSNFDSLGDEA
+1711 EDSSFDSLGDEA

-1733 PSNQIDN
+1733 PNNQIDN
-1740 NTVFDEPPSELDE
+1740 NTVFDEPPNELDE

-1784 ADVLGTSLDDANLK
+1784 ADVLGTSLDEANLK
-1798 DPSELENNPFESLTT
+1798 DPSELESNPFESLTT
-1813 PEQQDLAQDTQK
+1813 PEQQDFAQDTQK
-1825 DAKSEEQP
+1825 NAKSEEQP
-1833 ESEPQKDVQSDIFAS
+1833 ESEPQKDVKSDISAS
-1848 EPESDKD
+1848 EPQIDED

-1870 SDMGSAEYP
+1870 SDMGSADYP
-1879 FIMDDNNDQRSTW
+1879 FIMDDNNDQRGTW

-1930 SAANENAPIDLIY
+1930 GAANENAPIDLLY

-1949 GKDDENLSALLAEEQ
+1949 DKDDENLSALLAEEQ

-2001 KNNDSI
+2001 KNKDSI

-2014 DILDKMDFTNQDH
+2014 DILDKMDFANQDH

-2043 VPMGHE
+2043 APMGHE
-2049 QASSDTSNLSK
+2049 QASSDTSNLSE

-2086 KQLFDEDGKDI
+2086 KQLFAEDGKDI

-2120 DESNDIVMPNPEAME
+2120 DDSNDIVMPNPEAME

-2163 LIDDAL
+2163 LIDEAL
-2169 DTPNANN
+2169 DTPNANT
-2176 LEADS
+2176 LEADN
-2181 QDATPQEPSTTL
+2181 QDATPQEPSTTI

-2218 TDPSSEDLLTNNDL
+2218 TKPSSEDLVTNNDL

-2259 EDDSNDIVMPNLEAL
+2259 EDDSNDIVMPDLEAS

-2380 TEPTA
+2380 TETTA

-2398 KLKEAPLPEQDSAP
+2398 KLKEEPLPEQDSAP

-2460 EEMQSKAPSAI
+2460 EEMQSEAPSAI
-2471 DEQVE
+2471 DEPVE

-2482 DNIDLDHISNDDLL
+2482 DNLDLDHISNDDLL
-2496 EEPVISEPI
+2496 EEPIATEPI

-2543 NDSQEPSNDTQNEET
+2543 NDSQEPASDTQNEET

-2625 TQGLDEVNESPEDEI
+2625 TQGLDEVNESPDDEI

-2650 EKPEVFEPSDFT
+2650 ENPEVFEPSDFT

-2688 LNEPEMELEPLVGN
+2688 LNEPEMELEPLVDN

-2707 YDSNPNEISPDFENQ
+2707 YDSNPNEISPDFENK
-2722 PEESTGTQTEH
+2722 PEESADTQTEH

-2754 DLKGISDSGEHF
+2754 DLKGMTDSGEHF
-2766 EEPTDTG
+2766 DEPTNTG
-2773 LESPIAADQN
+2773 LESPISADQN
-2783 EPSSFDADSS
+2783 EPSAFDADSS

-2807 SAGTPSEEATSEAES
+2807 SAGTPSEEATSEADSSEAES

-2830 PSKSETAEAE
+2830 SSKSETAEAE

-2859 LGPFEPESEP
+2859 LGPFEPE
-2869 SKSETAEAESSPFE
+2869 
-2883 PEAAT
+2883 AAT
-2888 GEGETGADKIEPEL
+2888 GEAETGADKIEPEL

-2930 LNVGQEVDS
+2930 LNVGQKVDS
-2939 APNISADST
+2939 APKISADSADST
-2948 DSTDSAD
+2948 DSSD

-2966 ENTLEEAGFTTNNF
+2966 ENTLEAAGFTTNNF

-2985 DNDLANADNLGA
+2985 DNNLAKADNLEA
-2997 EGFGSFEPEL
+2997 EGFGSLEPEL

-3018 SGSDSHI
+3018 SGSDSQI

-3079 KLHAQNATGEHDLSN
+3079 KLHAQNDTGEHDLSN

-3178 FGTQNEED
+3178 FGTQNEEE

-3217 AFDDDFFNTDSNK
+3217 AFDDDFFNTDANK

>member
-1 MASLL
+1 MSPKKHFLTLVMASLL

-401 THSPLTGTGS
+401 THSPLNSTGS

-526 FDGDLDTFGSDSPS
+526 FDGDLDTFGSDASS

-644 GFGDTASDSGFGSPD
+644 GFGDTASDSAFGSPD
-659 AGGDFGDSS
+659 AGGGFGDSS
-668 ADSGFGSPD
+668 GDSDFGSPD

-685 SADSS
+685 S
-690 FGSPDAGGGFGDS
+690 
-703 TADSGF
+703 ADSGF

-722 ADSGFGSPDA
+722 ADSSFGSPDA

-1007 ATFDGEDLSFNAD
+1007 ATFGGEDLSFNAD

-1088 EQNSGSESS
+1088 EQSSGSESS

-1113 PATAEDNSFDS
+1113 QEQAPATAEDN
-1124 LGNDDSDLAS
+1124 
-1134 GFDSLSG
+1134 
-1141 DTSFDSL
+1141 
-1148 GSDNSD
+1148 
-1154 LASGFDTPSGDTS
+1154 S

-1182 DTPSGDTSFDSLG
+1182 DTPSGNSSFDSLG
-1195 SDDSDLASGFDTP
+1195 SDDSDLAAGFDTP
-1208 SGDTSFDSLG
+1208 SGNSSFDSLG
-1218 SDDSDLASGFDTPEL
+1218 SDD
-1233 DQSGGMDFGSLAN
+1233 
-1246 ELENPQDTVPTN
+1246 
-1258 ELDLTAPTEQETAA
+1258 
-1272 KQQPEADTAV
+1272 
-1282 EPSFDNA
+1282 
-1289 EENPFDTLG
+1289 
-1298 SDHSD
+1298 SD

-1315 SFDSLGSDDSD
+1315 SFDSLD
-1326 LASGFDTPS
+1326 
-1335 GDTSFDSLGS
+1335 
-1345 DDSDLASG
+1345 
-1353 FDTPSGDTSF
+1353 
-1363 DSLGSDDSDL
+1363 SDDSDL

-1389 GSDNSDLAAGLD
+1389 GSDNSDLAA
-1401 TPELDKSGDMDFGS
+1401 
-1415 LANELENTQ
+1415 
-1424 DIVPTNEFDLT
+1424 
-1435 APNEQETAAEQ
+1435 
-1446 QPEADTAVEPSLD
+1446 
-1459 NAEENPFDTLGS
+1459 
-1471 DHSDLVSGFDTPEL
+1471 GFDTPEL

-1515 SPDSSNENTANE
+1515 SPNSSNENSANE

-1534 FGFEEPTDQQELDT
+1534 FGFDEPTNQQELDT
-1548 ASANELDLTA
+1548 VPTNELDLTA
-1558 PTEQETAAKQQ
+1558 PSEQETAAKQQ
-1569 PEVEADTALEPS
+1569 PEAEDEAKADTALDPS

-1596 NSDLADVLDTPELD
+1596 NSDLADGLDTPELD

-1625 SPESS
+1625 NPQDTSITDEHALNSNENSAAEGEGDLSAFGFDEPTDQQELDTAPANELELTAPTEQETAAEQQPEADTAVEPSLENAKESPFDTLGGEDTDLGAGVETPELDQSGDMDFGSLANELESPESS
-1630 GDQFEVPENSTFTDL
+1630 GDKLAEPENSAFTYL
-1645 SAQEQPED
+1645 NSQEQQED
-1653 ALPIDA
+1653 ALPLDA
-1659 QDAAEVFN
+1659 QDAAKVFN

-1711 EDSNFDSLGDEA
+1711 EDSNFNSLGDEA

-1740 NTVFDEPPSELDE
+1740 NTVFDESPSELDE
-1753 LSNTFNLDNE
+1753 LSNTFNLDNK

-1833 ESEPQKDVQSDIFAS
+1833 ESEPQKDVQSDISAS
-1848 EPESDKD
+1848 EPQSDKD

-1879 FIMDDNNDQRSTW
+1879 FIMDDNNDQRGTW

-1930 SAANENAPIDLIY
+1930 GAANENAPIDLIY

-2014 DILDKMDFTNQDH
+2014 DILDKMDFANQDH

-2043 VPMGHE
+2043 APMGHE

-2078 GDSGIETA
+2078 GDSGVETA
-2086 KQLFDEDGKDI
+2086 KQLFAEDGKDI

-2135 APHESLTDV
+2135 PPHESLTDV

-2181 QDATPQEPSTTL
+2181 QDATTQEPSTTL

-2218 TDPSSEDLLTNNDL
+2218 TEPSSEDLLTNNDL

-2385 QNTNQPVSSSNDS
+2385 QNTHQPVSSSNDS

-2590 ENDQTPDISTNEKSS
+2590 ENDQTPEISTNEKSS

-2650 EKPEVFEPSDFT
+2650 ENPEVFEPSDFT

-2673 SFIEEPMSQDTQSSI
+2673 SFTEEPISQDTQSSI

-2754 DLKGISDSGEHF
+2754 DLKGMTDSGEHF
-2766 EEPTDTG
+2766 DKPTDTG
-2773 LESPIAADQN
+2773 LESPLAADQN
-2783 EPSSFDADSS
+2783 EPNAFDADSF

-2807 SAGTPSEEATSEAES
+2807 SASTPSEEATSEAAS

-2840 SSPFEPEAEPSK
+2840 SSSFEPEAEPSK
-2852 SETAETD
+2852 D
-2859 LGPFEPESEP
+2859 D
-2869 SKSETAEAESSPFE
+2869 TAEAESSSFE

-2888 GEGETGADKIEPEL
+2888 GEAETGADKIEPEL

-2939 APNISADST
+2939 TPNISADST
-2948 DSTDSAD
+2948 DSADSAD

-2980 DNDAA
+2980 DNDTA

-3007 DSSNSHDDTLS
+3007 DSSNSHDDTLN

-3217 AFDDDFFNTDSNK
+3217 AFDDDFFNTDANK

>member
-1 MASLL
+1 MSPKKHFLTLVMASLL

-211 NNGANNGPIGAVHAS
+211 NNGPIGAVHAS

-401 THSPLTGTGS
+401 THSPLNSTGS

-644 GFGDTASDSGFGSPD
+644 GFGDTASDSAFGSPD
-659 AGGDFGDSS
+659 AGGGFGDSS
-668 ADSGFGSPD
+668 GDSDFGSPD

-685 SADSS
+685 
-690 FGSPDAGGGFGDS
+690 
-703 TADSGF
+703 
-709 GSPDAGGSFGDSS
+709 S

-738 STADSGFG
+738 SSADSGFGSPDAGGGFGDSSADSGFG

-758 QDSGSFG
+758 QDSGSFGNDANSFGDSSGDSGFGSDSSDFSQDSSGFG

-800 DSADFSDNSGGF
+800 DSADFSDSSGGF

-938 GKLADEIDHPDNHA
+938 GELADEIDHPENHA
-952 QTNLDQNNQ
+952 QTNLDQNNP
-961 APASTVV
+961 APASTAV
-968 NAGLGRDPQEQG
+968 NAGLGRAPQEQG

-1082 DGLSTP
+1082 DSLSTP
-1088 EQNSGSESS
+1088 EQSSGSESS

-1113 PATAEDNSFDS
+1113 QEQSPATAE
-1124 LGNDDSDLAS
+1124 
-1134 GFDSLSG
+1134 
-1141 DTSFDSL
+1141 
-1148 GSDNSD
+1148 
-1154 LASGFDTPSGDTS
+1154 DTS

-1182 DTPSGDTSFDSLG
+1182 DSPSGNSSFDSLG
-1195 SDDSDLASGFDTP
+1195 SDDSDLAAGFDNP
-1208 SGDTSFDSLG
+1208 SGDSSFDSLG
-1218 SDDSDLASGFDTPEL
+1218 SDDSDLAAGFDNPSGDSSFDSLGSDDSDLAAGFDTPEL
-1233 DQSGGMDFGSLAN
+1233 DQSGDMDFGSLAN

-1282 EPSFDNA
+1282 EPSLENA
-1289 EENPFDTLG
+1289 KENPFDTLG

-1303 LAAGFDTPSGDT
+1303 LAAGFDTP
-1315 SFDSLGSDDSD
+1315 
-1326 LASGFDTPS
+1326 
-1335 GDTSFDSLGS
+1335 
-1345 DDSDLASG
+1345 
-1353 FDTPSGDTSF
+1353 
-1363 DSLGSDDSDL
+1363 
-1373 ASGFDTPSG
+1373 
-1382 DTSFDSL
+1382 
-1389 GSDNSDLAAGLD
+1389 
-1401 TPELDKSGDMDFGS
+1401 
-1415 LANELENTQ
+1415 
-1424 DIVPTNEFDLT
+1424 
-1435 APNEQETAAEQ
+1435 
-1446 QPEADTAVEPSLD
+1446 
-1459 NAEENPFDTLGS
+1459 
-1471 DHSDLVSGFDTPEL
+1471 EL

-1490 MDFGSLANELENP
+1490 MDFGSLAHELENS
-1503 QDTSIT
+1503 QDTSIPE
-1509 DEQALN
+1509 EQALA
-1515 SPDSSNENTANE
+1515 SPDSSNENSANE
-1527 GEGDLSA
+1527 GKGDLSA
-1534 FGFEEPTDQQELDT
+1534 FGFDAPTDQQELDT
-1548 ASANELDLTA
+1548 VPANELDLTA

-1569 PEVEADTALEPS
+1569 PEAEAEAEADTALEPS

-1596 NSDLADVLDTPELD
+1596 HSDLADGLDTPELD
-1610 HSGDMDFGSLANELE
+1610 HSGDMDFGSLAHELENPQDTSIPEEQALASPDSSNENSANEGKGDLSAFGFDAPTDQQELDTVPANELDLTAPTEQETAAKQQPEAEAETEVEPSLESAEESPFDALGSGDSNLGAGFDAPELDQSGDMDFGSLANELE

-1653 ALPIDA
+1653 ALPLDA

-1711 EDSNFDSLGDEA
+1711 EDSNFNSLGDEA

-1753 LSNTFNLDNE
+1753 LSNTFNLDNK

-1833 ESEPQKDVQSDIFAS
+1833 ESEPQ
-1848 EPESDKD
+1848 SDKD

-1879 FIMDDNNDQRSTW
+1879 FIMDDNNDQRGTW

-2014 DILDKMDFTNQDH
+2014 DILDKMDFANQDH

-2043 VPMGHE
+2043 APMSHE

-2078 GDSGIETA
+2078 GDSGVETA
-2086 KQLFDEDGKDI
+2086 KQLFAEDGKDI

-2135 APHESLTDV
+2135 PPHESLTDV

-2181 QDATPQEPSTTL
+2181 QDATTQEPSTTL

-2210 ANTSETLE
+2210 ANNSETLE
-2218 TDPSSEDLLTNNDL
+2218 TEPSSEDLLTNNDL

-2412 AELINPSTIEEVAPQ
+2412 TELINPSTIEEVAPQ

-2521 KQSETYPERVD
+2521 EQSEIYPERID

-2543 NDSQEPSNDTQNEET
+2543 NDSQEPSSDTQNEET

-2662 SDGGQAIEDSG
+2662 SEGEQAIEDSG

-2722 PEESTGTQTEH
+2722 PEEGTNTQTAN

-2754 DLKGISDSGEHF
+2754 DLKGMTDSGEHF
-2766 EEPTDTG
+2766 DKPTDTG
-2773 LESPIAADQN
+2773 LESPLAADQN
-2783 EPSSFDADSS
+2783 EPNAFDADSF

-2807 SAGTPSEEATSEAES
+2807 SAGTPSEEATSEADSSEAAS
-2822 SPFEPEAE
+2822 SPFEPEVE
-2830 PSKSETAEAE
+2830 PSKDDTAEAE

-2852 SETAETD
+2852 D
-2859 LGPFEPESEP
+2859 D
-2869 SKSETAEAESSPFE
+2869 TAEAESSSFEPEAEPSKDDTAEAESSSFE

-2888 GEGETGADKIEPEL
+2888 GEAETGADKIEPEL

-2939 APNISADST
+2939 TPNISADST

-2985 DNDLANADNLGA
+2985 DNNLANADNLGA
-2997 EGFGSFEPEL
+2997 EGLGSLDPEL

-3217 AFDDDFFNTDSNK
+3217 AFDDDFFNTDANK

>member
-211 NNGANNGPIGAVHAS
+211 NNGPIGAVHAS

-278 HNAQLTQESVPTIT
+278 HNAKLTQESVPTIT

-401 THSPLTGTGS
+401 THSPLNSTGS

-526 FDGDLDTFGSDSPS
+526 FDGDLDTFGSDAPS

-644 GFGDTASDSGFGSPD
+644 GFGDTASDS
-659 AGGDFGDSS
+659 A
-668 ADSGFGSPD
+668 
-677 AGGSFGDP
+677 
-685 SADSS
+685 

-703 TADSGF
+703 SGDSDF

-732 GSGFGD
+732 GNGFGDSSADSGFGSPDAGGSFGD

-1082 DGLSTP
+1082 DSLSTP
-1088 EQNSGSESS
+1088 EQSSGSESS

-1113 PATAEDNSFDS
+1113 QEQSPATAE
-1124 LGNDDSDLAS
+1124 
-1134 GFDSLSG
+1134 
-1141 DTSFDSL
+1141 
-1148 GSDNSD
+1148 
-1154 LASGFDTPSGDTS
+1154 DTS

-1182 DTPSGDTSFDSLG
+1182 DSPSGNSSFDSLG
-1195 SDDSDLASGFDTP
+1195 SDDSDLAAGFDNP
-1208 SGDTSFDSLG
+1208 SGDSSFDSLG
-1218 SDDSDLASGFDTPEL
+1218 SDDSDLAAGFDNPSGDSSFDSLGSDDSDLAAGFDNPSGNSSFDSLGSDHSDLAAGFDTPEL
-1233 DQSGGMDFGSLAN
+1233 DQSGDMDFGSLAN

-1282 EPSFDNA
+1282 EPSLENA
-1289 EENPFDTLG
+1289 KENPFDTLG
-1298 SDHSD
+1298 S
-1303 LAAGFDTPSGDT
+1303 GDT
-1315 SFDSLGSDDSD
+1315 DLG
-1326 LASGFDTPS
+1326 
-1335 GDTSFDSLGS
+1335 
-1345 DDSDLASG
+1345 
-1353 FDTPSGDTSF
+1353 
-1363 DSLGSDDSDL
+1363 
-1373 ASGFDTPSG
+1373 
-1382 DTSFDSL
+1382 
-1389 GSDNSDLAAGLD
+1389 AG
-1401 TPELDKSGDMDFGS
+1401 
-1415 LANELENTQ
+1415 
-1424 DIVPTNEFDLT
+1424 
-1435 APNEQETAAEQ
+1435 
-1446 QPEADTAVEPSLD
+1446 VE
-1459 NAEENPFDTLGS
+1459 
-1471 DHSDLVSGFDTPEL
+1471 TPEL

-1490 MDFGSLANELENP
+1490 MDFGSLAHELENS
-1503 QDTSIT
+1503 QDTSIPE
-1509 DEQALN
+1509 EQALA
-1515 SPDSSNENTANE
+1515 SPDSSNENSANE
-1527 GEGDLSA
+1527 GKGDLSA
-1534 FGFEEPTDQQELDT
+1534 FGFDAPTDQQELDT
-1548 ASANELDLTA
+1548 VPANELDLTA

-1569 PEVEADTALEPS
+1569 PEAEAEAEADTALEPS

-1596 NSDLADVLDTPELD
+1596 HSDLADGLDTPELD
-1610 HSGDMDFGSLANELE
+1610 HSGDMDFGSLAHELENPQDTSIPEEQALASPDSSNENSANEGKGDLSAFGFDAPTDQQELDTVPANELDLTAPTEQETAAKQQPEAEAETEVEPSLESAEESPFDALGSGDSNLGAGFDAPELDQSGDMDFGSLANELE

-1653 ALPIDA
+1653 ALPLDA

-1711 EDSNFDSLGDEA
+1711 EDSNFNSLGDEA

-1740 NTVFDEPPSELDE
+1740 NSVFDEPPSELDE

-1798 DPSELENNPFESLTT
+1798 DPSELDNNPFESLTT

-1833 ESEPQKDVQSDIFAS
+1833 ESEPQID
-1848 EPESDKD
+1848 EG

-1879 FIMDDNNDQRSTW
+1879 FIMDDNNDQRGTW

-2014 DILDKMDFTNQDH
+2014 DILDKMDFANQDH

-2043 VPMGHE
+2043 APMGHE

-2078 GDSGIETA
+2078 GDSGVETA
-2086 KQLFDEDGKDI
+2086 KQLFAEDGKDI

-2496 EEPVISEPI
+2496 EEHVISEPI

-2662 SDGGQAIEDSG
+2662 SEGGQAIEDSG

-2722 PEESTGTQTEH
+2722 PEEGTNTQTAN

-2754 DLKGISDSGEHF
+2754 DLKGMTDSGEHF
-2766 EEPTDTG
+2766 DKPTDTG
-2773 LESPIAADQN
+2773 LESPLAADQN
-2783 EPSSFDADSS
+2783 EPNAFDADSF

-2807 SAGTPSEEATSEAES
+2807 SAGTPSEEATSEADSSEAAS
-2822 SPFEPEAE
+2822 SPFEPEVE
-2830 PSKSETAEAE
+2830 PSKDDTAEAE

-3217 AFDDDFFNTDSNK
+3217 AFDDDFFNTDANK

>member
-1 MASLL
+1 MSPKKHFLTLVMASLL

-197 QNATNQGALANNEA
+197 QNATNQGALANN
-211 NNGANNGPIGAVHAS
+211 GANNGPIGAVHAS

-401 THSPLTGTGS
+401 THSPLNSTGS

-526 FDGDLDTFGSDSPS
+526 FDGDLDTFGSDASS

-644 GFGDTASDSGFGSPD
+644 GFGDTASDSAFGSPD
-659 AGGDFGDSS
+659 AGGGFGDSS
-668 ADSGFGSPD
+668 GDSDFGSPD

-685 SADSS
+685 S
-690 FGSPDAGGGFGDS
+690 
-703 TADSGF
+703 ADSGF

-1007 ATFDGEDLSFNAD
+1007 ATFGGEDLSFNAD

-1088 EQNSGSESS
+1088 EQSSGSESS

-1108 VPEQA
+1108 VPEQAQEQA

-1134 GFDSLSG
+1134 GFDTPSG
-1141 DTSFDSL
+1141 NSSFDSL
-1148 GSDNSD
+1148 GSDDSD
-1154 LASGFDTPSGDTS
+1154 LSSGFDTPSGDTS
-1167 FDSLGSDDSDLASGF
+1167 FDSLGSDNSDLAAG
-1182 DTPSGDTSFDSLG
+1182 L
-1195 SDDSDLASGFDTP
+1195 
-1208 SGDTSFDSLG
+1208 
-1218 SDDSDLASGFDTPEL
+1218 DTPEL
-1233 DQSGGMDFGSLAN
+1233 DQSGDMDFGSLAN

-1282 EPSFDNA
+1282 EPSLENA
-1289 EENPFDTLG
+1289 KESPFDTLG
-1298 SDHSD
+1298 S
-1303 LAAGFDTPSGDT
+1303 GDT
-1315 SFDSLGSDDSD
+1315 DLG
-1326 LASGFDTPS
+1326 
-1335 GDTSFDSLGS
+1335 
-1345 DDSDLASG
+1345 
-1353 FDTPSGDTSF
+1353 
-1363 DSLGSDDSDL
+1363 
-1373 ASGFDTPSG
+1373 
-1382 DTSFDSL
+1382 
-1389 GSDNSDLAAGLD
+1389 AG
-1401 TPELDKSGDMDFGS
+1401 
-1415 LANELENTQ
+1415 
-1424 DIVPTNEFDLT
+1424 
-1435 APNEQETAAEQ
+1435 
-1446 QPEADTAVEPSLD
+1446 VE
-1459 NAEENPFDTLGS
+1459 
-1471 DHSDLVSGFDTPEL
+1471 TPEL

-1490 MDFGSLANELENP
+1490 MDFGSLANEL
-1503 QDTSIT
+1503 D
-1509 DEQALN
+1509 
-1515 SPDSSNENTANE
+1515 SPN
-1527 GEGDLSA
+1527 
-1534 FGFEEPTDQQELDT
+1534 
-1548 ASANELDLTA
+1548 
-1558 PTEQETAAKQQ
+1558 
-1569 PEVEADTALEPS
+1569 
-1581 LESAE
+1581 
-1586 ESPFD
+1586 
-1591 TLGGD
+1591 
-1596 NSDLADVLDTPELD
+1596 
-1610 HSGDMDFGSLANELE
+1610 
-1625 SPESS
+1625 SS
-1630 GDQFEVPENSTFTDL
+1630 GDKLAEPENSAFTDL
-1645 SAQEQPED
+1645 NSQEQQED
-1653 ALPIDA
+1653 ALPLDA
-1659 QDAAEVFN
+1659 QDAAKVFN

-1711 EDSNFDSLGDEA
+1711 EDSNFNSLGDEA

-1740 NTVFDEPPSELDE
+1740 NTVFDESPSELDE
-1753 LSNTFNLDNE
+1753 LSNTFNLDNK

-1833 ESEPQKDVQSDIFAS
+1833 ESEPQ
-1848 EPESDKD
+1848 SDKD

-1879 FIMDDNNDQRSTW
+1879 FIMDDNNDQRGTW

-1930 SAANENAPIDLIY
+1930 GAANENAPIDLIY

-2014 DILDKMDFTNQDH
+2014 DILDKMDFANQDH

-2043 VPMGHE
+2043 APMGHE

-2078 GDSGIETA
+2078 GDSGVETA
-2086 KQLFDEDGKDI
+2086 KQLFAEDGKDI

-2135 APHESLTDV
+2135 PPHESLTDV

-2181 QDATPQEPSTTL
+2181 QDATTQEPSTTL

-2218 TDPSSEDLLTNNDL
+2218 TEPSSEDLLTNNDL

-2543 NDSQEPSNDTQNEET
+2543 NDSQEPSSDTQNEET

-2650 EKPEVFEPSDFT
+2650 ENPEVFEPSDFT

-2722 PEESTGTQTEH
+2722 PEEGTNTQTAN

-2754 DLKGISDSGEHF
+2754 DLKGMTDSGEHF
-2766 EEPTDTG
+2766 DKPTDTG
-2773 LESPIAADQN
+2773 LESPLAADQN
-2783 EPSSFDADSS
+2783 EPNAFDADSF
-2793 DGNDSIESTNEEPL
+2793 DGNDSIKSTNEEPL
-2807 SAGTPSEEATSEAES
+2807 SAGTPSEEATSEADSSEAAS
-2822 SPFEPEAE
+2822 SPFEPEVE

-2852 SETAETD
+2852 D
-2859 LGPFEPESEP
+2859 D
-2869 SKSETAEAESSPFE
+2869 TAEAESSSFE

-2888 GEGETGADKIEPEL
+2888 GEAETGADKIEPEL

-2939 APNISADST
+2939 TPNISADST

-2980 DNDAA
+2980 DNDTA

-3007 DSSNSHDDTLS
+3007 DSSNSHDDTLN

-3217 AFDDDFFNTDSNK
+3217 AFDDDFFNTDANK